1 MKVSWTPE
9 QQKVI
14 DLRNRN
20 ILVSA
25 AAGSGKTAVLVER
38 IVKMITDKDHPV
50 DIDHLLIVTFT
61 NAAAAEMRERIGNA
75 IEKALDEQPGDEH
88 LLRQLTL
95 IHNAQITT
103 IDSFCLYV
111 VRNHF
116 HEIDLE
122 PNFRIGDEGELK
134 LLREDVLNKVLEQN
148 YEEPSETFSD
158 FVEGYA
164 SGRTDAALNE
174 MILQLY
180 EFSRS
185 YPWPEKW
192 LDSFEGAYRIEGREE
207 LDHAGWLTPLTE
219 NIRFVLNDCRQL
231 LKQALDLTL
240 QDDGPDMYEKAIRS
254 DLEKYE
260 SLSKLTSFCELS
272 EALPNL
278 KYDRLASSRGF
289 DGDVEKLEL
298 VKSLREQAKDVVKK
312 LCRQYFFCSPEMM
325 IEQLTRTEPML
336 EEVLRLTRQFAE
348 EFAAAKRG
356 KNLVDFHDVE
366 HFALQILVDEETE
379 QAKKTAEEFRDTFE
393 EIMIDEYQDS
403 NEVQETLLRS
413 ISREERGRNNIFM
426 VGDVKQSI
434 YRFRLARPE
443 LFMQKYDSYSL
454 EESRA
459 QRIDLHRNFRS
470 REEVLTCTN
479 DIFYKIMERSL
490 GNVAY
495 DAKAALYPGASYPT
509 IGKKETAEEK
519 MEQNSSD
526 FTPEI
531 LLADSNDELLEDTE
545 LSDRKTLEAKIVA
558 EEIKHLMKTQPV
570 TDKATG
576 TLRAAHYSDI
586 VILLR
591 SLSGWADSL
600 VEVLN
605 ENGIPAHTVSS
616 TGYFS
621 TVEVQTV
628 LSMLRILDNP
638 RQDIPMAAVLRSPIA
653 GLTDEELA
661 VLRLEDGSVPFHE
674 AVLELAEGLLEED
687 AQGSDTVDSGT
698 EAELLNNGTE
708 ADHPTGKREHGEKQ
722 NPELEQNPIEIIAH
736 QKLLEFYKKYKQLR
750 QLVPDTPI
758 HELIGII
765 LRETGYGHYVAAMP
779 AGSRRTANLNMLLE
793 KAAAYEKTSYK
804 GLFHFVRY
812 IDELQKYDV
821 DFGEADTVGE
831 NEDVVRIMSIHKS
844 KGLEFPIVIVSGMGK
859 NFNKQDTRSR
869 LVLHP
874 ELGIGLDYMDGK
886 KRIKSPTIA
895 KKAIA
900 KQIDLENLGEELRVL
915 YVALTRAKE
924 KLILTGTLK
933 DAAEKLEDYRKRAE
947 LSGTMEKA
955 LPYLTREGAAGYLDW
970 VLPAV
975 LSYGEKYPIRIVEA
989 AELVLNEVK
998 NQIEQENGLKERR
1011 KAIDEAETALVEQ
1024 LEDRFQ
1030 QHYPYQTDILRKNK
1044 YSVSELKHR
1053 AMREKF
1059 EAEQE
1064 DTISA
1069 FLEEPVTPT
1078 IPLFIQREEAE
1089 KGSELSEVQ
1098 DTGKKSENIAAQK
1111 KDPETASRGALRGTA
1126 VHRVMEC
1133 YDFASEKSVHEQMET
1148 MEKAEK
1154 ITPDMRALVKEQI
1167 VADFV
1172 SSETGKRMALAQQA
1186 GMLYREKPF
1195 VMGFTEEELESYG
1208 FGAEDA
1214 GKTACCQDSVGMDGK
1229 ENKENHQEKHEE
1241 KHEEKHQTQDLT
1253 LIQGIIDVFWIE
1265 KDGIVLLD
1273 YKTDRVQRAKELVD
1287 RYETQLKLYADALER
1302 VFSARKLKVKEILIY
1317 SFSLEQLITL

>member
-1 MKVSWTPE
+1 MGVSWTTE
-9 QQKVI
+9 QQQVI

-38 IVKMITDKDHPV
+38 IVKIITDKNHPV

-134 LLREDVLNKVLEQN
+134 LLREDVLGRVLEQN
-148 YEEPSETFSD
+148 YEEPSEAFSD

-192 LDSFEGAYRIEGREE
+192 LDSFVGAYRIETREE
-207 LDHAGWLTPLTE
+207 LDRAEWLAPLTE
-219 NIRFVLNDCRQL
+219 NICFVLKDCEQL
-231 LKQALDLTL
+231 LKQALAITQ
-240 QDDGPDMYEKAIRS
+240 QDDGPDMYEKAVQS

-260 SLSKLTSFCELS
+260 GLAGLTSFCELS
-272 EALPNL
+272 EALSDI

-289 DGDVEKLEL
+289 EGDPDKLEL

-312 LCRQYFFCSPEMM
+312 LCKQYFFCSPEMM
-325 IEQLTRTEPML
+325 IEQLERTEPML
-336 EEVLRLTRQFAE
+336 EEVVRLTKQFAD
-348 EFAAAKRG
+348 EFAAAKRR

-379 QAKKTAEEFRDTFE
+379 KAKKTAEEFRDTFE

-413 ISREERGRNNIFM
+413 ISREERGENNIFM

-443 LFMQKYDSYSL
+443 LFMKKYYSYSL
-454 EESRA
+454 EESTT
-459 QRIDLHRNFRS
+459 QRIDLHKNFRS

-479 DIFYKIMERSL
+479 DIFYKIMARSL
-490 GNVAY
+490 GNVEY
-495 DAKAALYPGASYPT
+495 DAEAALYPGASYPVS
-509 IGKKETAEEK
+509 A
-519 MEQNSSD
+519 D
-526 FTPEI
+526 FIPEI

-545 LSDRKTLEAKIVA
+545 LTDKKTLEAKIVA

-570 TDKATG
+570 TDKAAG

-605 ENGIPAHTVSS
+605 ENGIPAHMVSS

-628 LSMLRILDNP
+628 LSMLRLLDNP
-638 RQDIPMAAVLRSPIA
+638 RQDIPMAAVLHSPMA

-674 AVLELAEGLLEED
+674 AVLELAEGLYEEGGQIEISNSEED
-687 AQGSDTVDSGT
+687 QKQGRNADEKT
-698 EAELLNNGTE
+698 EN
-708 ADHPTGKREHGEKQ
+708 H
-722 NPELEQNPIEIIAH
+722 IEITAH
-736 QKLLEFYKKYKQLR
+736 RKLLKFYKKYKQLR

-758 HELIGII
+758 HELIEII

-779 AGSRRTANLNMLLE
+779 AGNRRTANLNMLLE

-821 DFGEADTVGE
+821 DFGEADMVGE

-859 NFNKQDTRSR
+859 NFNKQDTRSKM
-869 LVLHP
+869 VLHP

-886 KRIKSPTIA
+886 LRIKSPTIA

-933 DAAEKLEDYRKRAE
+933 DAAEKLEFYRQQAE
-947 LSGTMEKA
+947 LSKVAEKP
-955 LPYLTREGAAGYLDW
+955 LPYLTREGASGYLDW
-970 VLPAV
+970 ILPAV
-975 LSYGEKYPIRIVEA
+975 LSYGDKYPVRIVEA
-989 AELVLNEVK
+989 AELVLDEV
-998 NQIEQENGLKERR
+998 EN
-1011 KAIDEAETALVEQ
+1011 Q
-1024 LEDRFQ
+1024 LEKNENLTERIGEIEAADTQLVGQLKQRFSQ
-1030 QHYPYQTDILRKNK
+1030 RYPYQTDILRKNK

-1064 DTISA
+1064 ETIPA

-1078 IPLFIQREEAE
+1078 IPLFIQREESVE
-1089 KGSELSEVQ
+1089 Q
-1098 DTGKKSENIAAQK
+1098 
-1111 KDPETASRGALRGTA
+1111 ETPNRGALRGTA

-1133 YDFASEKSVHEQMET
+1133 YDFASEKSVHEQMEA
-1148 MEKAEK
+1148 MEKEEK
-1154 ITPDMRALVKEQI
+1154 ITADMRALVREQT

-1172 SSETGKRMALAQQA
+1172 SSETGRRMALAQRGGA
-1186 GMLYREKPF
+1186 LYREKPF
-1195 VMGFTEEELESYG
+1195 VMGFTEEELENYG
-1208 FGAEDA
+1208 FG
-1214 GKTACCQDSVGMDGK
+1214 VGAQMI
-1229 ENKENHQEKHEE
+1229 ENEAQTENAQQEIVLENVSQENHMHEE
-1241 KHEEKHQTQDLT
+1241 DLT

-1265 KDGIVLLD
+1265 DDGITVLD
-1273 YKTDRVQRAKELVD
+1273 YKTDRVDTAQELID
-1287 RYETQLKLYADALER
+1287 RYATQLKLYADALER
-1302 VFSARKLKVKEILIY
+1302 VFAARKMRVKEILIY
-1317 SFSLEQLITL
+1317 SFRLEKLIPIE

>member
-1 MKVSWTPE
+1 MGVSWTTE
-9 QQKVI
+9 QQQVI

-38 IVKMITDKDHPV
+38 IVKIITDKNHPV

-75 IEKALDEQPGDEH
+75 IEKALDEQPGNEH

-134 LLREDVLNKVLEQN
+134 LLREDVLGRVLEQN
-148 YEEPSETFSD
+148 YEEPSEAFSD

-192 LDSFEGAYRIEGREE
+192 LDSFVGAYRIETREE
-207 LDHAGWLTPLTE
+207 LDRAEWLAPLTE
-219 NIRFVLNDCRQL
+219 NICFVLKDCEQL
-231 LKQALDLTL
+231 LKQALAITQ
-240 QDDGPDMYEKAIRS
+240 QDDGPDMYEKAVQS

-260 SLSKLTSFCELS
+260 GLSRLTSFCELS
-272 EALPNL
+272 GALSDI

-289 DGDVEKLEL
+289 EGDPDKLEL

-312 LCRQYFFCSPEMM
+312 LCKQYFFCSPEMM
-325 IEQLTRTEPML
+325 IEQLERTEPML
-336 EEVLRLTRQFAE
+336 EEVVRLTKQFAD
-348 EFAAAKRG
+348 EFAAAKRR

-379 QAKKTAEEFRDTFE
+379 KAKKTAEEFRDTFE

-413 ISREERGRNNIFM
+413 ISREERGENNIFM

-443 LFMQKYDSYSL
+443 LFMKKYDSYSL
-454 EESRA
+454 EESTT
-459 QRIDLHRNFRS
+459 QRIDLHKNFRS

-479 DIFYKIMERSL
+479 DIFYKIMARSL
-490 GNVAY
+490 GNVEY
-495 DAKAALYPGASYPT
+495 DAEAALYPGASYPAMPVQENPVGEKAAEDEKVS
-509 IGKKETAEEK
+509 GK
-519 MEQNSSD
+519 QING

-531 LLADSNDELLEDTE
+531 LLADSNDELLEDTDF
-545 LSDRKTLEAKIVA
+545 SDKKTLEAKMVA
-558 EEIKHLMKTQPV
+558 EKIRHLMKTQPV

-576 TLRAAHYSDI
+576 ELRMARYSDI

-605 ENGIPAHTVSS
+605 GNGIPAHTVSS

-628 LSMLRILDNP
+628 LSMLRLLDNP
-638 RQDIPMAAVLRSPIA
+638 RQDIPMAAVLRSPMA

-674 AVLELAEGLLEED
+674 AVLELAEGLYEED
-687 AQGSDTVDSGT
+687 GQKEIS
-698 EAELLNNGTE
+698 NPE
-708 ADHPTGKREHGEKQ
+708 ADQKQGKNADEK
-722 NPELEQNPIEIIAH
+722 PENHIESTVH
-736 QKLLEFYKKYKQLR
+736 RKLLKFYKKYRQLR

-758 HELIGII
+758 HELIEII
-765 LRETGYGHYVAAMP
+765 LCETGYGHYVAAMP
-779 AGSRRTANLNMLLE
+779 TGNRRTANLNMLLE

-821 DFGEADTVGE
+821 DFGEADMVGE

-859 NFNKQDTRSR
+859 NFNKQDTRSKM
-869 LVLHP
+869 VLHP

-933 DAAEKLEDYRKRAE
+933 DAPEKLEFFRQQAN
-947 LSGTMEKA
+947 LSKA
-955 LPYLTREGAAGYLDW
+955 ADRPLSYLTREGASGYLDW
-970 VLPAV
+970 ILPAV
-975 LSYGEKYPIRIVEA
+975 LSYGDKYPVRIVEA
-989 AELVLNEVK
+989 AELVLDEV
-998 NQIEQENGLKERR
+998 EN
-1011 KAIDEAETALVEQ
+1011 Q
-1024 LEDRFQ
+1024 LEQNENLTERIEEIEAADTQLVGQLKQRFSQ
-1030 QHYPYQTDILRKNK
+1030 RYPYQTDILRKNK

-1064 DTISA
+1064 ETIPA

-1078 IPLFIQREEAE
+1078 IPLFIQREESVE
-1089 KGSELSEVQ
+1089 Q
-1098 DTGKKSENIAAQK
+1098 
-1111 KDPETASRGALRGTA
+1111 ETANRGALRGTA

-1133 YDFASEKSVHEQMET
+1133 YDFTSEKSVQEQMDA
-1148 MEKAEK
+1148 MEKEEK
-1154 ITPDMRALVKEQI
+1154 ITADMRTLVKERI

-1172 SSETGKRMALAQQA
+1172 SSETGKRMALAQRMGA
-1186 GMLYREKPF
+1186 LYREKPF
-1195 VMGFTEEELESYG
+1195 VMGFTEEELENYG
-1208 FGAEDA
+1208 FGAGA
-1214 GKTACCQDSVGMDGK
+1214 QMI
-1229 ENKENHQEKHEE
+1229 ENEAQTENAQQEIMSENVSQENHMHEE
-1241 KHEEKHQTQDLT
+1241 DLT

-1265 KDGIVLLD
+1265 DDGITVLD
-1273 YKTDRVQRAKELVD
+1273 YKTDRVDTAQELID
-1287 RYETQLKLYADALER
+1287 RYATQLKLYADALER
-1302 VFSARKLKVKEILIY
+1302 VFATRKLKVKEILIY
-1317 SFSLEQLITL
+1317 SFRLEKLISIE

>member
-1 MKVSWTPE
+1 MRVSWTTE
-9 QQKVI
+9 QQQVI

-38 IVKMITDKDHPV
+38 IVKIITDKNHPV

-75 IEKALDEQPGDEH
+75 IEKALDEQPGNEH

-116 HEIDLE
+116 HEINLE

-134 LLREDVLNKVLEQN
+134 LLREDVLGRVLEQN
-148 YEEPSETFSD
+148 YEEPSEAFSD

-192 LDSFEGAYRIEGREE
+192 LDSFVGIYRIENREE
-207 LDHAGWLTPLTE
+207 LDRAEWLAPLTE
-219 NIRFVLNDCRQL
+219 NICFVLKDCEQL
-231 LKQALDLTL
+231 LRQALAVTQ
-240 QDDGPDMYEKAIRS
+240 QDDGPDMYEKAVRS

-272 EALPNL
+272 GALSDI

-289 DGDVEKLEL
+289 EGDPDKLEL

-325 IEQLTRTEPML
+325 IGQLERTEPML
-336 EEVLRLTRQFAE
+336 EEVVRLTKQFAD
-348 EFAAAKRG
+348 EFAAAKRR

-379 QAKKTAEEFRDTFE
+379 KAKKTAEEFRDTFE

-413 ISREERGRNNIFM
+413 ISREERGENNIFM

-443 LFMQKYDSYSL
+443 LFMKKYDSYSL
-454 EESRA
+454 EESTT
-459 QRIDLHRNFRS
+459 QRIDLHKNFRS

-479 DIFYKIMERSL
+479 DIFYKIMARSL
-490 GNVAY
+490 GNVEY
-495 DAKAALYPGASYPT
+495 DAEAALYPGASYPVS
-509 IGKKETAEEK
+509 A
-519 MEQNSSD
+519 D
-526 FTPEI
+526 FIPEI

-545 LSDRKTLEAKIVA
+545 LTDKKTLEAKIVA

-570 TDKATG
+570 TDKAAG

-628 LSMLRILDNP
+628 LSMLRLLDNP
-638 RQDIPMAAVLRSPIA
+638 RQDIPMAAVLRSPMA

-674 AVLELAEGLLEED
+674 AVLELAEGLYEEGGQIEISNSEED
-687 AQGSDTVDSGT
+687 QKQGRNADEKT
-698 EAELLNNGTE
+698 EN
-708 ADHPTGKREHGEKQ
+708 H
-722 NPELEQNPIEIIAH
+722 IETTAH
-736 QKLLEFYKKYKQLR
+736 RKLLKFYKKYRQLR

-758 HELIGII
+758 HELIEII

-779 AGSRRTANLNMLLE
+779 AGNRRTANLNMLLE

-821 DFGEADTVGE
+821 DFGEADMVGE

-859 NFNKQDTRSR
+859 NFNKQDTRSKM
-869 LVLHP
+869 VLHP

-886 KRIKSPTIA
+886 LRIKSPTIA

-933 DAAEKLEDYRKRAE
+933 DAAEKLEFYRQQAN
-947 LSGTMEKA
+947 LSKA
-955 LPYLTREGAAGYLDW
+955 ADRPLSYLTREGASGYLDW
-970 VLPAV
+970 ILPAV
-975 LSYGEKYPIRIVEA
+975 LSYGDKYPVRIVEA
-989 AELVLNEVK
+989 AELVLDEV
-998 NQIEQENGLKERR
+998 EN
-1011 KAIDEAETALVEQ
+1011 Q
-1024 LEDRFQ
+1024 LEQNEDLTERIEEIEAADTQLVGQLKQRFLQ
-1030 QHYPYQTDILRKNK
+1030 RYPYQVDVLRKNK

-1064 DTISA
+1064 ETVPA

-1078 IPLFIQREEAE
+1078 IPLFIQRQGSVEQEAQNKAQDAGQEAE
-1089 KGSELSEVQ
+1089 SKAEQ
-1098 DTGKKSENIAAQK
+1098 KIKSN
-1111 KDPETASRGALRGTA
+1111 TANRGALRGTA

-1133 YDFASEKSVHEQMET
+1133 YDFASEKSVQEQMEA
-1148 MEKAEK
+1148 MEKEEK
-1154 ITPDMRALVKEQI
+1154 ITADMRTLVKERI

-1172 SSETGKRMALAQQA
+1172 SSETGKRMALAQRMGA
-1186 GMLYREKPF
+1186 LYREKPF
-1195 VMGFTEEELESYG
+1195 VMGFTEEELENYG
-1208 FGAEDA
+1208 FGAGA
-1214 GKTACCQDSVGMDGK
+1214 QMI
-1229 ENKENHQEKHEE
+1229 ENEVQTENAQQEIVLENVSRENHMHEE
-1241 KHEEKHQTQDLT
+1241 DLT

-1265 KDGIVLLD
+1265 DDVIIVLD
-1273 YKTDRVQRAKELVD
+1273 YKTDRVDTAQELID
-1287 RYETQLKLYADALER
+1287 RYATQLKLYADALER
-1302 VFSARKLKVKEILIY
+1302 VFAARKMKVKEILIY
-1317 SFSLEQLITL
+1317 SFRLEKLISIE

>member
-1 MKVSWTPE
+1 MGVSWTTE
-9 QQKVI
+9 QQQVI

-38 IVKMITDKDHPV
+38 IVKIITDKNHPV

-75 IEKALDEQPGDEH
+75 IEKALDEQPGNEH

-134 LLREDVLNKVLEQN
+134 LLREDVLGRVLEQN
-148 YEEPSETFSD
+148 YEEPSEAFSD

-192 LDSFEGAYRIEGREE
+192 LDSFVGIYRIENREE
-207 LDHAGWLTPLTE
+207 LDRAEWLAPLTE
-219 NIRFVLNDCRQL
+219 NICFVLKDCEQL
-231 LKQALDLTL
+231 LKQALAITQ
-240 QDDGPDMYEKAIRS
+240 QDDGLDMYEKAVQS

-260 SLSKLTSFCELS
+260 GLSRLTSFCELS
-272 EALPNL
+272 GALSDI

-289 DGDVEKLEL
+289 EGDPDKLEL

-312 LCRQYFFCSPEMM
+312 LCKQYFFCSPEMM
-325 IEQLTRTEPML
+325 IEQLERTEPML
-336 EEVLRLTRQFAE
+336 EEVVRLTKQFAD
-348 EFAAAKRG
+348 EFAAAKRR

-379 QAKKTAEEFRDTFE
+379 KAKKTAEEFRDTFE

-413 ISREERGRNNIFM
+413 ISREERGENNIFM

-443 LFMQKYDSYSL
+443 LFMKKYDSYSL
-454 EESRA
+454 EESTT
-459 QRIDLHRNFRS
+459 QRIDLHKNFRS

-479 DIFYKIMERSL
+479 DIFYKIMVRSL
-490 GNVAY
+490 GNVEY
-495 DAKAALYPGASYPT
+495 DAEAALYPGASYPVS
-509 IGKKETAEEK
+509 A
-519 MEQNSSD
+519 D

-545 LSDRKTLEAKIVA
+545 LSDKKTLEAKIVA
-558 EEIKHLMKTQPV
+558 EEIRHLMKTQPV

-576 TLRAAHYSDI
+576 ELRAARYSDI

-605 ENGIPAHTVSS
+605 GNGIPAHTVSS

-628 LSMLRILDNP
+628 LSMLRLLDNP
-638 RQDIPMAAVLRSPIA
+638 RQDIPMAAVLRSPMA

-674 AVLELAEGLLEED
+674 AVLELAEGLYEED
-687 AQGSDTVDSGT
+687 GQKEISDS
-698 EAELLNNGTE
+698 E
-708 ADHPTGKREHGEKQ
+708 ADSEADQKQGRNADGKKEDD
-722 NPELEQNPIEIIAH
+722 IETTAH
-736 QKLLEFYKKYKQLR
+736 RKLLKFYKKYRQLR

-758 HELIGII
+758 HELIEII

-821 DFGEADTVGE
+821 DFGEADMVGE

-859 NFNKQDTRSR
+859 NFNKQDTRSKM
-869 LVLHP
+869 VLHP

-900 KQIDLENLGEELRVL
+900 KQIELENLGEELRVL

-933 DAAEKLEDYRKRAE
+933 DAPEKLEFFRQQAN
-947 LSGTMEKA
+947 LSKA
-955 LPYLTREGAAGYLDW
+955 ADRPLSYLTREGASGYLDW
-970 VLPAV
+970 ILPAV
-975 LSYGEKYPIRIVEA
+975 LSYGDKYPVRIVEA
-989 AELVLNEVK
+989 AELVLDEV
-998 NQIEQENGLKERR
+998 EN
-1011 KAIDEAETALVEQ
+1011 Q
-1024 LEDRFQ
+1024 LEQNEDLTERIEEIEAADTQLVGQLKQRFSQ
-1030 QHYPYQTDILRKNK
+1030 RYPYQVDVLRKNK

-1064 DTISA
+1064 ETIPA

-1078 IPLFIQREEAE
+1078 IPLFIQRQ
-1089 KGSELSEVQ
+1089 GSVEQ
-1098 DTGKKSENIAAQK
+1098 
-1111 KDPETASRGALRGTA
+1111 ETPNRGALRGTA

-1133 YDFASEKSVHEQMET
+1133 YDFASEKSVHEQMEA
-1148 MEKAEK
+1148 MEKEEK
-1154 ITPDMRALVKEQI
+1154 IIADMRALVKEQI

-1172 SSETGKRMALAQQA
+1172 SSETGRRMALAQRGGA
-1186 GMLYREKPF
+1186 LYREKPF
-1195 VMGFTEEELESYG
+1195 VMGFTEEELENYG
-1208 FGAEDA
+1208 FGVGSNTDSCENIYE
-1214 GKTACCQDSVGMDGK
+1214 KTDSD
-1229 ENKENHQEKHEE
+1229 QEKEEQQKVRHEE
-1241 KHEEKHQTQDLT
+1241 DLT

-1273 YKTDRVQRAKELVD
+1273 YKTDRVQQTKELID

-1302 VFSARKLKVKEILIY
+1302 VFAARKLKVKEILIY
-1317 SFSLEQLITL
+1317 SFFLEQLITL

>member
-1 MKVSWTPE
+1 MGVSWTTE
-9 QQKVI
+9 QQQVI

-38 IVKMITDKDHPV
+38 IVKIITDKNHPV

-75 IEKALDEQPGDEH
+75 IEKALDEQPGNEH

-134 LLREDVLNKVLEQN
+134 LLREDVLGRVLEQN
-148 YEEPSETFSD
+148 YEEPSEAFSD

-164 SGRTDAALNE
+164 SGRTDVALNE

-192 LDSFEGAYRIEGREE
+192 LDSFVGAYRIETREE
-207 LDHAGWLTPLTE
+207 LDRAEWLAPLTE
-219 NIRFVLNDCRQL
+219 NICFVLKDCEQL
-231 LKQALDLTL
+231 LKQALAITQ
-240 QDDGPDMYEKAIRS
+240 QDDGPDMYEKAVQS

-260 SLSKLTSFCELS
+260 GLSRLTSFCELS
-272 EALPNL
+272 GELSDI

-289 DGDVEKLEL
+289 EGDPDKLEL

-312 LCRQYFFCSPEMM
+312 LCKQYFFCSPEMM
-325 IEQLTRTEPML
+325 IEQLERTEPML
-336 EEVLRLTRQFAE
+336 EEVVRLTKQFAD
-348 EFAAAKRG
+348 EFAAAKRR

-379 QAKKTAEEFRDTFE
+379 KAKKTAEEFRDTFE

-413 ISREERGRNNIFM
+413 ISREERGENNIFM

-443 LFMQKYDSYSL
+443 LFMKKYDSYSL
-454 EESRA
+454 EESTT
-459 QRIDLHRNFRS
+459 QRIDLHKNFRS

-479 DIFYKIMERSL
+479 DIFYKIMARSL
-490 GNVAY
+490 GNVEY
-495 DAKAALYPGASYPT
+495 DAEAALYPGASYPAIEMKKT
-509 IGKKETAEEK
+509 AGKEETAEEQTK
-519 MEQNSSD
+519 QSIAD

-545 LSDRKTLEAKIVA
+545 FSDKKTLEAKIVA
-558 EEIKHLMKTQPV
+558 EEIRHLMKTQPV
-570 TDKATG
+570 TDKAAG
-576 TLRAAHYSDI
+576 ELRAARYSDI

-605 ENGIPAHTVSS
+605 GNGIPAHTVSS

-628 LSMLRILDNP
+628 LSMLRLLDNP
-638 RQDIPMAAVLRSPIA
+638 RQDIPMAAVLRSPMA

-674 AVLELAEGLLEED
+674 AVLELAEGLYEED
-687 AQGSDTVDSGT
+687 GQKEISDS
-698 EAELLNNGTE
+698 E
-708 ADHPTGKREHGEKQ
+708 ADSEADQKQGRNADGKKEDD
-722 NPELEQNPIEIIAH
+722 IETTAH
-736 QKLLEFYKKYKQLR
+736 RKLLKFYKKYKQLR

-758 HELIGII
+758 HELIEII

-779 AGSRRTANLNMLLE
+779 AGNRRTANLNMLLE

-821 DFGEADTVGE
+821 DFGEADMVGE

-859 NFNKQDTRSR
+859 NFNKQDTRSKM
-869 LVLHP
+869 VLHP

-886 KRIKSPTIA
+886 KRIKSSTIA

-900 KQIDLENLGEELRVL
+900 KQIELENLGEELRVL

-933 DAAEKLEDYRKRAE
+933 DAAEKLEFYRQQAN
-947 LSGTMEKA
+947 LSKA
-955 LPYLTREGAAGYLDW
+955 ADRPLSYLTREGASGYLDW
-970 VLPAV
+970 ILPAV
-975 LSYGEKYPIRIVEA
+975 LSYGDKYPVRIVEA
-989 AELVLNEVK
+989 AELVLDEV
-998 NQIEQENGLKERR
+998 EN
-1011 KAIDEAETALVEQ
+1011 Q
-1024 LEDRFQ
+1024 LEKNENLTERIGEIEAADTQLVGQLKQRFSQ
-1030 QHYPYQTDILRKNK
+1030 RYPYQVDVLRKNK

-1064 DTISA
+1064 ETIPA

-1078 IPLFIQREEAE
+1078 IPLFIQRQ
-1089 KGSELSEVQ
+1089 GSVEQ
-1098 DTGKKSENIAAQK
+1098 
-1111 KDPETASRGALRGTA
+1111 ETANRGALRGTA

-1133 YDFASEKSVHEQMET
+1133 YDFASEKSVQEQMEA
-1148 MEKAEK
+1148 MEKEEK
-1154 ITPDMRALVKEQI
+1154 ITADMRTLVKERI

-1172 SSETGKRMALAQQA
+1172 SSETGKRMALAQRMGA
-1186 GMLYREKPF
+1186 LYREKPF
-1195 VMGFTEEELESYG
+1195 VMGFTEEELENYG
-1208 FGAEDA
+1208 FGAGA
-1214 GKTACCQDSVGMDGK
+1214 QMI
-1229 ENKENHQEKHEE
+1229 ENEAQTENAQQEIMSENVSQENHMHEE
-1241 KHEEKHQTQDLT
+1241 DLT

-1265 KDGIVLLD
+1265 DDGITVLD
-1273 YKTDRVQRAKELVD
+1273 YKTDRVDTAQELID
-1287 RYETQLKLYADALER
+1287 RYATQLKLYADALER
-1302 VFSARKLKVKEILIY
+1302 VFATRKLKVKEILIY
-1317 SFSLEQLITL
+1317 SFRLEKLISIE

>member
-1 MKVSWTPE
+1 MGVSWTTE
-9 QQKVI
+9 QQQVI

-38 IVKMITDKDHPV
+38 IVKIITDKNHPV

-116 HEIDLE
+116 HEINLE

-134 LLREDVLNKVLEQN
+134 LLREDVLGRVLEQN
-148 YEEPSETFSD
+148 YEEPSEAFSD

-192 LDSFEGAYRIEGREE
+192 LDSFVGIYRIENREE
-207 LDHAGWLTPLTE
+207 LDRAEWLAPLTQ
-219 NIRFVLNDCRQL
+219 NIRFVLKDCEQL
-231 LKQALDLTL
+231 LKQALAVTQ
-240 QDDGPDMYEKAIRS
+240 QDDGPYMYEKAVRS

-260 SLSKLTSFCELS
+260 SLSKLTSFSELS
-272 EALPNL
+272 EALSDI

-289 DGDVEKLEL
+289 EGDPDKLEL

-312 LCRQYFFCSPEMM
+312 LCKQYFFCSPEMM
-325 IEQLTRTEPML
+325 IEQLERTEPML
-336 EEVLRLTRQFAE
+336 EEVVRLTKQFAD
-348 EFAAAKRG
+348 EFAAAKRR

-379 QAKKTAEEFRDTFE
+379 KAKKTAEEFRDTFE

-413 ISREERGRNNIFM
+413 ISREERGENNIFM

-443 LFMQKYDSYSL
+443 LFMKKYDSYSL
-454 EESRA
+454 EESTT
-459 QRIDLHRNFRS
+459 QRIDLHKNFRS
-470 REEVLTCTN
+470 RAEVLACTN
-479 DIFYKIMERSL
+479 DIFYKIMARSL
-490 GNVAY
+490 GNVEY
-495 DAKAALYPGASYPT
+495 DAEAALYPGASYPVS
-509 IGKKETAEEK
+509 A
-519 MEQNSSD
+519 D

-545 LSDRKTLEAKIVA
+545 LSDKKTLEAKIVA
-558 EEIKHLMKTQPV
+558 EEIRHLMKTQPV

-576 TLRAAHYSDI
+576 ELRAARYSDI

-605 ENGIPAHTVSS
+605 GNGIPAHTVSS

-628 LSMLRILDNP
+628 LSMLRLLDNP
-638 RQDIPMAAVLRSPIA
+638 RQDIPMAAVLRSPMA

-674 AVLELAEGLLEED
+674 AVLELAEGLYEED
-687 AQGSDTVDSGT
+687 GKT
-698 EAELLNNGTE
+698 E
-708 ADHPTGKREHGEKQ
+708 DD
-722 NPELEQNPIEIIAH
+722 IESTAH
-736 QKLLEFYKKYKQLR
+736 RKLLKFYKKYRQLR

-758 HELIGII
+758 HELIEII
-765 LRETGYGHYVAAMP
+765 LCETGYGHYVAAMP
-779 AGSRRTANLNMLLE
+779 AGNRRTANLNMLLE

-821 DFGEADTVGE
+821 DFGEADMVGE

-859 NFNKQDTRSR
+859 NFNKQDTRSKM
-869 LVLHP
+869 VLHP

-886 KRIKSPTIA
+886 LRIKSPTIA

-933 DAAEKLEDYRKRAE
+933 DAPEKLEFFRQQA
-947 LSGTMEKA
+947 A
-955 LPYLTREGAAGYLDW
+955 LYAHSSDTTAIPYLTRESAAGYLDW
-970 VLPAV
+970 ILPAV
-975 LSYGEKYPIRIVEA
+975 LSYGDKYPVRIVEA
-989 AELVLNEVK
+989 AELVLDEV
-998 NQIEQENGLKERR
+998 EN
-1011 KAIDEAETALVEQ
+1011 Q
-1024 LEDRFQ
+1024 LEQNENLTERIGEIEAADTQLVGQLKQRFSQ
-1030 QHYPYQTDILRKNK
+1030 RYPYQTDILRKNK

-1064 DTISA
+1064 ETIPA

-1078 IPLFIQREEAE
+1078 IPLFIQRQGIVEQEAQNKAQDAGQEAE
-1089 KGSELSEVQ
+1089 SKAE
-1098 DTGKKSENIAAQK
+1098 QK
-1111 KDPETASRGALRGTA
+1111 IESNTANRGALRGTA

-1133 YDFASEKSVHEQMET
+1133 YDFASEKSVQEQMEA
-1148 MEKAEK
+1148 MEKEEK
-1154 ITPDMRALVKEQI
+1154 ITADMRALVREQT

-1172 SSETGKRMALAQQA
+1172 SSKTGKRMALAQRMGA
-1186 GMLYREKPF
+1186 LYREKPF
-1195 VMGFTEEELESYG
+1195 VMGFTEEELENYG
-1208 FGAEDA
+1208 FGAGA
-1214 GKTACCQDSVGMDGK
+1214 QML
-1229 ENKENHQEKHEE
+1229 ENEVQTENAQQEILLENVSRENHMHEE
-1241 KHEEKHQTQDLT
+1241 DLT

-1265 KDGIVLLD
+1265 DDGITVLD
-1273 YKTDRVQRAKELVD
+1273 YKTDRVDTAQGLID
-1287 RYETQLKLYADALER
+1287 RYATQLKLYADALER
-1302 VFSARKLKVKEILIY
+1302 VFAARKLKVKEILIY

>member
-1 MKVSWTPE
+1 MGVSWTTE
-9 QQKVI
+9 QQQVI

-38 IVKMITDKDHPV
+38 IVKIITDKNHPV

-75 IEKALDEQPGDEH
+75 IEKALDEQPGNEH

-134 LLREDVLNKVLEQN
+134 LLREDVLGRVLEQN
-148 YEEPSETFSD
+148 YEEPSEAFSD

-192 LDSFEGAYRIEGREE
+192 LDSFVGIYRIENREE
-207 LDHAGWLTPLTE
+207 LDRAEWLAPLTE
-219 NIRFVLNDCRQL
+219 NICFVLKDCEQL
-231 LKQALDLTL
+231 LKQALAVTQ
-240 QDDGPDMYEKAIRS
+240 QDDGPDMYEKAVRS

-272 EALPNL
+272 VALSDI

-289 DGDVEKLEL
+289 EGDPDKLEL

-312 LCRQYFFCSPEMM
+312 LCKQYFFCSPEMM
-325 IEQLTRTEPML
+325 IEQLERTEPML
-336 EEVLRLTRQFAE
+336 EEVVRLTKQFAD
-348 EFAAAKRG
+348 EFAAAKRR

-379 QAKKTAEEFRDTFE
+379 KAKKTAEEFRDTFE

-413 ISREERGRNNIFM
+413 ISREERGENNIFM

-443 LFMQKYDSYSL
+443 LFMKKYDSYSL
-454 EESRA
+454 EESTT
-459 QRIDLHRNFRS
+459 QRIDLHKNFRS

-479 DIFYKIMERSL
+479 DIFYKIMARSL
-490 GNVAY
+490 GNVEY
-495 DAKAALYPGASYPT
+495 DAEAALYPGASYPVS
-509 IGKKETAEEK
+509 A
-519 MEQNSSD
+519 D
-526 FTPEI
+526 FIPEI

-545 LSDRKTLEAKIVA
+545 LTDKKTLEAKIVA

-570 TDKATG
+570 TDKAAG
-576 TLRAAHYSDI
+576 TLRAARYSDI

-628 LSMLRILDNP
+628 LSMLRLLDNP
-638 RQDIPMAAVLRSPIA
+638 RQDIPMAAVLRSPMA

-674 AVLELAEGLLEED
+674 AVLELAEGLYEED
-687 AQGSDTVDSGT
+687 GQKEISDS
-698 EAELLNNGTE
+698 E
-708 ADHPTGKREHGEKQ
+708 ADSEADQKQGRNADEKTE
-722 NPELEQNPIEIIAH
+722 NHIEITAH
-736 QKLLEFYKKYKQLR
+736 RKLLKFYKKYKQLR

-758 HELIGII
+758 HELIKII

-779 AGSRRTANLNMLLE
+779 AGNRRTANLNMLLE

-821 DFGEADTVGE
+821 DFGEADMVGE

-859 NFNKQDTRSR
+859 NFNKQDTRSKM
-869 LVLHP
+869 VLHP

-933 DAAEKLEDYRKRAE
+933 DAPEKLEFFRQQAN
-947 LSGTMEKA
+947 LSKA
-955 LPYLTREGAAGYLDW
+955 ADRPLSYLTREGASGYLDW
-970 VLPAV
+970 ILPAV
-975 LSYGEKYPIRIVEA
+975 LSYGDKYPVRIVEA
-989 AELVLNEVK
+989 AELVLDEV
-998 NQIEQENGLKERR
+998 EN
-1011 KAIDEAETALVEQ
+1011 Q
-1024 LEDRFQ
+1024 LEQNEDLTERIGEIKAADPQLVGQLKQRFSQ
-1030 QHYPYQTDILRKNK
+1030 RYPYQVDVLRKNK

-1064 DTISA
+1064 ETIPA

-1078 IPLFIQREEAE
+1078 IPLFIQREESVE
-1089 KGSELSEVQ
+1089 Q
-1098 DTGKKSENIAAQK
+1098 
-1111 KDPETASRGALRGTA
+1111 ETANRGALRGTA

-1133 YDFASEKSVHEQMET
+1133 YDFASEKSVQEQMEA
-1148 MEKAEK
+1148 MEKEEK
-1154 ITPDMRALVKEQI
+1154 ITADMRALVKEQT

-1172 SSETGKRMALAQQA
+1172 SSETGKRMALAQRGGA
-1186 GMLYREKPF
+1186 LYREKPF
-1195 VMGFTEEELESYG
+1195 VMGFTEEELENYG
-1208 FGAEDA
+1208 FGADSNTDSCENIYE
-1214 GKTACCQDSVGMDGK
+1214 KTDSD
-1229 ENKENHQEKHEE
+1229 QEKEEQKRIRHEE
-1241 KHEEKHQTQDLT
+1241 DLT

-1273 YKTDRVQRAKELVD
+1273 YKTDRVQQAKELID

-1302 VFSARKLKVKEILIY
+1302 VFGARKLKVKEILIY
-1317 SFSLEQLITL
+1317 SFSLEKLITL

>member
-1 MKVSWTPE
+1 MGVSWTTE
-9 QQKVI
+9 QQQVI

-38 IVKMITDKDHPV
+38 IVKIITDKNHPV

-75 IEKALDEQPGDEH
+75 IEKALDEQPGNEH

-134 LLREDVLNKVLEQN
+134 LLREDVLGRVLEQN
-148 YEEPSETFSD
+148 YEEPSEAFSD

-192 LDSFEGAYRIEGREE
+192 LDSFVGIYRIENREE
-207 LDHAGWLTPLTE
+207 LDRAEWLAPLTE
-219 NIRFVLNDCRQL
+219 NICFVLKDCEQL
-231 LKQALDLTL
+231 LKQALAITQ
-240 QDDGPDMYEKAIRS
+240 QDDGPDMYEKAVRS

-272 EALPNL
+272 EALSDI

-289 DGDVEKLEL
+289 EGDPDKLEL

-312 LCRQYFFCSPEMM
+312 LCKQYFFCSPEMM
-325 IEQLTRTEPML
+325 IEQLERTEPML
-336 EEVLRLTRQFAE
+336 EEVVRLTKQFAD
-348 EFAAAKRG
+348 EFAAAKRR

-379 QAKKTAEEFRDTFE
+379 KAKKTAEEFRDTFE

-413 ISREERGRNNIFM
+413 ISREERRENNIFM

-443 LFMQKYDSYSL
+443 LFMKKYDSYSL
-454 EESRA
+454 EESTT
-459 QRIDLHRNFRS
+459 QRIDLHKNFRS

-479 DIFYKIMERSL
+479 DIFYKIMARSL
-490 GNVAY
+490 GNVEY
-495 DAKAALYPGASYPT
+495 DAEAALYPGASYPVS
-509 IGKKETAEEK
+509 A
-519 MEQNSSD
+519 D
-526 FTPEI
+526 FIPEI

-545 LSDRKTLEAKIVA
+545 LTDKKTLEAKIVA

-570 TDKATG
+570 TDKAAG
-576 TLRAAHYSDI
+576 TLRAARYSDI

-628 LSMLRILDNP
+628 LSMLRLLDNP
-638 RQDIPMAAVLRSPIA
+638 RQDIPMAAVLRSPMA

-674 AVLELAEGLLEED
+674 AVLELAEGLYEED
-687 AQGSDTVDSGT
+687 GQKEISNSEEDQKQGR
-698 EAELLNNGTE
+698 N
-708 ADHPTGKREHGEKQ
+708 ADGKKEDD
-722 NPELEQNPIEIIAH
+722 IETTAH
-736 QKLLEFYKKYKQLR
+736 RKLLKFYKKYRQLR

-758 HELIGII
+758 HELIEII

-821 DFGEADTVGE
+821 DFGEADMVGE

-859 NFNKQDTRSR
+859 NFNKQDTRSKM
-869 LVLHP
+869 VLHP

-900 KQIDLENLGEELRVL
+900 KQIELENLGEELRVL

-933 DAAEKLEDYRKRAE
+933 DAPEKLEFFRQQA
-947 LSGTMEKA
+947 A
-955 LPYLTREGAAGYLDW
+955 LYAHSSDTTAIPYLTRESAAGYLDW
-970 VLPAV
+970 ILPAV
-975 LSYGEKYPIRIVEA
+975 LSYGDKYPVRIVEA
-989 AELVLNEVK
+989 AELVLDEV
-998 NQIEQENGLKERR
+998 EN
-1011 KAIDEAETALVEQ
+1011 Q
-1024 LEDRFQ
+1024 LEQNEDLTERIGEIEAADTQLVGQLKQRFSQ
-1030 QHYPYQTDILRKNK
+1030 RYPYQTDILRKNK

-1053 AMREKF
+1053 AMRERF

-1064 DTISA
+1064 ETVPA

-1078 IPLFIQREEAE
+1078 IPLFIQRQGSVEQEAQNKAQDAGQEAE
-1089 KGSELSEVQ
+1089 SKAE
-1098 DTGKKSENIAAQK
+1098 QK
-1111 KDPETASRGALRGTA
+1111 IESNTANRGALRGTA

-1133 YDFASEKSVHEQMET
+1133 YDFTSEKSVQEQMDA
-1148 MEKAEK
+1148 MEKEEK
-1154 ITPDMRALVKEQI
+1154 ITADMRALVKEQI

-1172 SSETGKRMALAQQA
+1172 SSETGRRMALAQCGGA
-1186 GMLYREKPF
+1186 LYREKPF
-1195 VMGFTEEELESYG
+1195 VMGFTEEEMERYG
-1208 FGAEDA
+1208 FGAGA
-1214 GKTACCQDSVGMDGK
+1214 QMI
-1229 ENKENHQEKHEE
+1229 ENEAQTENAQQEIMSENVSQENHMHEE
-1241 KHEEKHQTQDLT
+1241 DLT

-1265 KDGIVLLD
+1265 DDGITVLD
-1273 YKTDRVQRAKELVD
+1273 YKTDRVDTVQELID
-1287 RYETQLKLYADALER
+1287 RYATQLKLYADALER
-1302 VFSARKLKVKEILIY
+1302 VFATRKLKVKEILIY
-1317 SFSLEQLITL
+1317 SFRLEKLISIE

>member
-1 MKVSWTPE
+1 
-9 QQKVI
+9 
-14 DLRNRN
+14 
-20 ILVSA
+20 
-25 AAGSGKTAVLVER
+25 
-38 IVKMITDKDHPV
+38 
-50 DIDHLLIVTFT
+50 
-61 NAAAAEMRERIGNA
+61 MRERIGNA
-75 IEKALDEQPGDEH
+75 IEKALDEQPGNEH

-134 LLREDVLNKVLEQN
+134 LLREDVLGRVLEQN
-148 YEEPSETFSD
+148 YEEPSEAFSD

-192 LDSFEGAYRIEGREE
+192 LDSFVGAYRIETREE
-207 LDHAGWLTPLTE
+207 LDRAEWLAPLTE
-219 NIRFVLNDCRQL
+219 NICFVLKDCEQL
-231 LKQALDLTL
+231 LKQALAITQ
-240 QDDGPDMYEKAIRS
+240 QDDGPDMYEKAVQS

-260 SLSKLTSFCELS
+260 GLSRLTSFCELS
-272 EALPNL
+272 GALSDI

-289 DGDVEKLEL
+289 EGDPDKLEL

-312 LCRQYFFCSPEMM
+312 LCKQYFFCSPEMM
-325 IEQLTRTEPML
+325 IEQLERTEPML
-336 EEVLRLTRQFAE
+336 EEVVRLTKQFAD
-348 EFAAAKRG
+348 EFAAAKRR

-379 QAKKTAEEFRDTFE
+379 KAKKTAEEFRDTFE

-413 ISREERGRNNIFM
+413 ISREERGENNIFM

-443 LFMQKYDSYSL
+443 LFMKKYDSYSL
-454 EESRA
+454 EESTT
-459 QRIDLHRNFRS
+459 QRIDLHKNFRS

-479 DIFYKIMERSL
+479 DIFYKIMARSL
-490 GNVAY
+490 GNVEY
-495 DAKAALYPGASYPT
+495 DAEAALYPGASYPAMPVQENPVGEKAAEDEKVS
-509 IGKKETAEEK
+509 GK
-519 MEQNSSD
+519 QING

-545 LSDRKTLEAKIVA
+545 LSDKKTLEAKIVA
-558 EEIKHLMKTQPV
+558 EEIRHLMKTQPV

-576 TLRAAHYSDI
+576 ELRAARYSDI

-605 ENGIPAHTVSS
+605 GNGIPAHTVSS

-628 LSMLRILDNP
+628 LSMLRLLDNP
-638 RQDIPMAAVLRSPIA
+638 RQDIPMAAVLRSPMA

-674 AVLELAEGLLEED
+674 AVLELAEGLYEED
-687 AQGSDTVDSGT
+687 GQKEISDS
-698 EAELLNNGTE
+698 E
-708 ADHPTGKREHGEKQ
+708 ADSEADQKQGRNADGKKEDD
-722 NPELEQNPIEIIAH
+722 IETTAH
-736 QKLLEFYKKYKQLR
+736 RKLLKFYKKYRQLR

-758 HELIGII
+758 HELIEII

-821 DFGEADTVGE
+821 DFGEADMVGE

-859 NFNKQDTRSR
+859 NFNKQDTRSKM
-869 LVLHP
+869 VLHP

-933 DAAEKLEDYRKRAE
+933 DAAEKLEFYRQQAN
-947 LSGTMEKA
+947 LSKA
-955 LPYLTREGAAGYLDW
+955 ADRPLSYLTREGASGYLDW
-970 VLPAV
+970 ILPAV
-975 LSYGEKYPIRIVEA
+975 LSYGDKYPVRIVEA
-989 AELVLNEVK
+989 AELVLDEV
-998 NQIEQENGLKERR
+998 EN
-1011 KAIDEAETALVEQ
+1011 Q
-1024 LEDRFQ
+1024 LEQNENLTERIVEIEAADTQLVGQLKQRFSQ
-1030 QHYPYQTDILRKNK
+1030 RYPYQTDILRKNK

-1064 DTISA
+1064 ETIPA

-1078 IPLFIQREEAE
+1078 IPLFIQRQGIVGQEAQNKAQDAGQEAE
-1089 KGSELSEVQ
+1089 SKAE
-1098 DTGKKSENIAAQK
+1098 QK
-1111 KDPETASRGALRGTA
+1111 IESNTANRGALRGTA

-1133 YDFASEKSVHEQMET
+1133 YDFTSEKSVHEQMEA
-1148 MEKAEK
+1148 MEKEEK
-1154 ITPDMRALVKEQI
+1154 ITADMRALVREQT

-1172 SSETGKRMALAQQA
+1172 SSETGKRMALAQRGGA
-1186 GMLYREKPF
+1186 LYREKPF
-1195 VMGFTEEELESYG
+1195 VMGFTEEELERYG
-1208 FGAEDA
+1208 FGAGA
-1214 GKTACCQDSVGMDGK
+1214 QMI
-1229 ENKENHQEKHEE
+1229 ENEAQTENAQQEIMSENVSQENHMHEE
-1241 KHEEKHQTQDLT
+1241 DLT

-1265 KDGIVLLD
+1265 DDGITVLD
-1273 YKTDRVQRAKELVD
+1273 YKTDRVDTAQELID
-1287 RYETQLKLYADALER
+1287 RYATQLKLYADALER
-1302 VFSARKLKVKEILIY
+1302 VFATRKLKVKEILIY
-1317 SFSLEQLITL
+1317 SFRLEKLISIE

>member
-1 MKVSWTPE
+1 MGVSWTTE
-9 QQKVI
+9 QQQVI

-38 IVKMITDKDHPV
+38 IVKIITDKNHPV

-75 IEKALDEQPGDEH
+75 IEKALDEQPGNEH

-134 LLREDVLNKVLEQN
+134 LLREDVLGRVLEQN
-148 YEEPSETFSD
+148 YEEPSEAFSD

-192 LDSFEGAYRIEGREE
+192 LDSFVGAYRIETREE
-207 LDHAGWLTPLTE
+207 LDRAEWLAPLTE
-219 NIRFVLNDCRQL
+219 NICFVLKDCEQL
-231 LKQALDLTL
+231 LKQALAITQ
-240 QDDGPDMYEKAIRS
+240 QDDGPDMYEKAVQS

-260 SLSKLTSFCELS
+260 GLSRLTSFCELS
-272 EALPNL
+272 GALSDI

-289 DGDVEKLEL
+289 EGNPDKLEL

-312 LCRQYFFCSPEMM
+312 LCKQYFFCSPEMM
-325 IEQLTRTEPML
+325 IEQLERTEPML
-336 EEVLRLTRQFAE
+336 EEVVRLTKQFAD
-348 EFAAAKRG
+348 EFAAAKRR

-379 QAKKTAEEFRDTFE
+379 KAKKTAEEFRDTFE

-413 ISREERGRNNIFM
+413 ISREERGENNIFM

-443 LFMQKYDSYSL
+443 LFMKKYDSYSL
-454 EESRA
+454 EESTT
-459 QRIDLHRNFRS
+459 QRIDLHKNFRS

-479 DIFYKIMERSL
+479 DIFYKIMARSL
-490 GNVAY
+490 GNVEY
-495 DAKAALYPGASYPT
+495 DAEAALYPGASYPVS
-509 IGKKETAEEK
+509 A
-519 MEQNSSD
+519 D
-526 FTPEI
+526 FIPEI

-545 LSDRKTLEAKIVA
+545 LTDKKTLEAKIVA
-558 EEIKHLMKTQPV
+558 EEIKHLMKTQQV
-570 TDKATG
+570 TDKAAG

-605 ENGIPAHTVSS
+605 GNGIPAHTVSS

-628 LSMLRILDNP
+628 LSMLRLLDNP
-638 RQDIPMAAVLRSPIA
+638 RQDIPMAAVLRSPMA

-674 AVLELAEGLLEED
+674 AVLELAEGLYEED
-687 AQGSDTVDSGT
+687 GQKEISDS
-698 EAELLNNGTE
+698 E
-708 ADHPTGKREHGEKQ
+708 ADRKQGRNADEKTE
-722 NPELEQNPIEIIAH
+722 NHIEITAH
-736 QKLLEFYKKYKQLR
+736 RKLLKFYKKYKQLR

-758 HELIGII
+758 HELIEII

-779 AGSRRTANLNMLLE
+779 AGNRRTANLNMLLE

-821 DFGEADTVGE
+821 DFGEADMVGE

-859 NFNKQDTRSR
+859 NFNKQDTRSKM
-869 LVLHP
+869 VLHP

-933 DAAEKLEDYRKRAE
+933 DAPEKLEFFRQQAN
-947 LSGTMEKA
+947 LSKA
-955 LPYLTREGAAGYLDW
+955 ADRPLSYLTREGASGYLDW
-970 VLPAV
+970 ILPAV
-975 LSYGEKYPIRIVEA
+975 LSYGDKYPVRIVEA
-989 AELVLNEVK
+989 AELVLDEV
-998 NQIEQENGLKERR
+998 EN
-1011 KAIDEAETALVEQ
+1011 Q
-1024 LEDRFQ
+1024 LEQNEDLTERIEEIEAADTQLVGQLKQRFSQ
-1030 QHYPYQTDILRKNK
+1030 RYPYQTDILRKNK

-1064 DTISA
+1064 ETIPA

-1078 IPLFIQREEAE
+1078 IPLFIQREESVE
-1089 KGSELSEVQ
+1089 Q
-1098 DTGKKSENIAAQK
+1098 
-1111 KDPETASRGALRGTA
+1111 ETANRGALRGTA

-1133 YDFASEKSVHEQMET
+1133 YDFTSEKSVQEQMDA
-1148 MEKAEK
+1148 MEKEEK
-1154 ITPDMRALVKEQI
+1154 ITADMRTLVKERI

-1172 SSETGKRMALAQQA
+1172 SSETGKRMALAQRMGA
-1186 GMLYREKPF
+1186 LYREKPF
-1195 VMGFTEEELESYG
+1195 VMGFTEEELENYG
-1208 FGAEDA
+1208 FGAGA
-1214 GKTACCQDSVGMDGK
+1214 QMI
-1229 ENKENHQEKHEE
+1229 ENEVQTENAQQEIVLENVSRENHMHEE
-1241 KHEEKHQTQDLT
+1241 DLT

-1265 KDGIVLLD
+1265 DDGITVLD
-1273 YKTDRVQRAKELVD
+1273 YKTDRVDTAQELID
-1287 RYETQLKLYADALER
+1287 RYATQLKLYADALER
-1302 VFSARKLKVKEILIY
+1302 VFATRKLKVKEILIY
-1317 SFSLEQLITL
+1317 SFRLEKLISIE

>member
-1 MKVSWTPE
+1 MGVSWTTE
-9 QQKVI
+9 QQQVI

-38 IVKMITDKDHPV
+38 IVKIITDKNHPV

-75 IEKALDEQPGDEH
+75 IEKALDEQPGNEH

-134 LLREDVLNKVLEQN
+134 LLREDVLGRVLEQN
-148 YEEPSETFSD
+148 YEEPSEAFSD

-192 LDSFEGAYRIEGREE
+192 LDSFVGIYRIENREE
-207 LDHAGWLTPLTE
+207 LDRAEWLAPLTE
-219 NIRFVLNDCRQL
+219 NICFVLKDCEQL
-231 LKQALDLTL
+231 LKQALAITQ
-240 QDDGPDMYEKAIRS
+240 QDDGPDMYEKAVQS

-260 SLSKLTSFCELS
+260 GLSRLTSFCELS
-272 EALPNL
+272 GALSDI

-289 DGDVEKLEL
+289 EGDPDKLEL

-312 LCRQYFFCSPEMM
+312 LCKQYFFCSPEMM
-325 IEQLTRTEPML
+325 IEQLERTEPML
-336 EEVLRLTRQFAE
+336 EEVVRLTKQFAD
-348 EFAAAKRG
+348 EFAAAKRR

-379 QAKKTAEEFRDTFE
+379 KAKKTAEEFRDTFE

-413 ISREERGRNNIFM
+413 ISREERGENNIFM

-443 LFMQKYDSYSL
+443 LFMKKYDSYSL
-454 EESRA
+454 EESTT
-459 QRIDLHRNFRS
+459 QRIDLHKNFRS

-479 DIFYKIMERSL
+479 DIFYKIMVRSL
-490 GNVAY
+490 GNVEY
-495 DAKAALYPGASYPT
+495 DAEAALYPGASYPVS
-509 IGKKETAEEK
+509 A
-519 MEQNSSD
+519 D

-545 LSDRKTLEAKIVA
+545 LSDKKTLEAKIVA
-558 EEIKHLMKTQPV
+558 EEIRHLMKTQPV
-570 TDKATG
+570 TNKATG
-576 TLRAAHYSDI
+576 ELRAARYSDI

-605 ENGIPAHTVSS
+605 GNGIPAHTVSS

-628 LSMLRILDNP
+628 LSMLRLLDNP
-638 RQDIPMAAVLRSPIA
+638 RQDIPMAAVLRSPMA

-674 AVLELAEGLLEED
+674 AVLELAEGLYEED
-687 AQGSDTVDSGT
+687 GQKEISDS
-698 EAELLNNGTE
+698 E
-708 ADHPTGKREHGEKQ
+708 ADRKQGRNADEKTE
-722 NPELEQNPIEIIAH
+722 NHIEITAH
-736 QKLLEFYKKYKQLR
+736 RKLLKFYKKCKQLR

-758 HELIGII
+758 HELIEII

-779 AGSRRTANLNMLLE
+779 AGNRRTANLNMLLE

-821 DFGEADTVGE
+821 DFGEADMVGE

-859 NFNKQDTRSR
+859 NFNKQDTRSKM
-869 LVLHP
+869 VLHP

-933 DAAEKLEDYRKRAE
+933 DAPEKLEFFRQQAN
-947 LSGTMEKA
+947 LSKA
-955 LPYLTREGAAGYLDW
+955 ADRPLSYLTREGASGYLDW
-970 VLPAV
+970 ILPAV
-975 LSYGEKYPIRIVEA
+975 LSYGDKYPVRIVEA
-989 AELVLNEVK
+989 AELVLDEV
-998 NQIEQENGLKERR
+998 EN
-1011 KAIDEAETALVEQ
+1011 Q
-1024 LEDRFQ
+1024 LEQNEDLTERIEEIEAADTQLVGQLKQRFSQ
-1030 QHYPYQTDILRKNK
+1030 RYPYQTDILRKNK

-1064 DTISA
+1064 ETIPA

-1078 IPLFIQREEAE
+1078 IPLFIQREESVE
-1089 KGSELSEVQ
+1089 Q
-1098 DTGKKSENIAAQK
+1098 
-1111 KDPETASRGALRGTA
+1111 ETANRGALRGTA

-1133 YDFASEKSVHEQMET
+1133 YDFASEKSVHEQMEA
-1148 MEKAEK
+1148 MEKEEK
-1154 ITPDMRALVKEQI
+1154 ITADMRALVREQT

-1172 SSETGKRMALAQQA
+1172 SSETGKRMALAQRGGA
-1186 GMLYREKPF
+1186 LYREKPF
-1195 VMGFTEEELESYG
+1195 VMGFTEEELERYG
-1208 FGAEDA
+1208 FGAGA
-1214 GKTACCQDSVGMDGK
+1214 QMI
-1229 ENKENHQEKHEE
+1229 ENEAQTENAQQEIMSENVSQENHMHEE
-1241 KHEEKHQTQDLT
+1241 DLT

-1265 KDGIVLLD
+1265 DDGITVLD
-1273 YKTDRVQRAKELVD
+1273 YKTDRVDTAQELID
-1287 RYETQLKLYADALER
+1287 RYATQLKLYADALER
-1302 VFSARKLKVKEILIY
+1302 VFATRKLKVKEILIY
-1317 SFSLEQLITL
+1317 SFRLVKLISIE

>member
-1 MKVSWTPE
+1 MGVSWTTE
-9 QQKVI
+9 QQQVI

-38 IVKMITDKDHPV
+38 IVKIITDKNHPV

-134 LLREDVLNKVLEQN
+134 LLREDVLGRVLEQN
-148 YEEPSETFSD
+148 YEEPSEAFSD

-192 LDSFEGAYRIEGREE
+192 LDSFVGAYRIETREE
-207 LDHAGWLTPLTE
+207 LDRAEWLAPLTE
-219 NIRFVLNDCRQL
+219 NICFVLKDCEQL
-231 LKQALDLTL
+231 LKQALAITQ
-240 QDDGPDMYEKAIRS
+240 QDDGPDMYEKAVQS

-260 SLSKLTSFCELS
+260 GLSRLTSFCELS
-272 EALPNL
+272 EALSDI

-289 DGDVEKLEL
+289 EGDPDKLEL

-312 LCRQYFFCSPEMM
+312 LCKQYFFCSPEMM
-325 IEQLTRTEPML
+325 IEQLERTEPML
-336 EEVLRLTRQFAE
+336 EEVVRLTKQFAD
-348 EFAAAKRG
+348 EFAAAKRR

-379 QAKKTAEEFRDTFE
+379 KAKKTAEEFRDTFE

-413 ISREERGRNNIFM
+413 ISREERGENNIFM

-443 LFMQKYDSYSL
+443 LFMKKYDSYSL
-454 EESRA
+454 EESTT
-459 QRIDLHRNFRS
+459 QRIDLHKNFRS

-479 DIFYKIMERSL
+479 DIFYKIMARSL
-490 GNVAY
+490 GNVEY
-495 DAKAALYPGASYPT
+495 DAEAALYPGASYPVS
-509 IGKKETAEEK
+509 A
-519 MEQNSSD
+519 D
-526 FTPEI
+526 FIPEI

-545 LSDRKTLEAKIVA
+545 LTDKKTLEAKIVA

-570 TDKATG
+570 TDKAAG

-628 LSMLRILDNP
+628 LSMLRLLDNP
-638 RQDIPMAAVLRSPIA
+638 RQDIPMAAVLRSPMA

-674 AVLELAEGLLEED
+674 AVLELAEGLYEE
-687 AQGSDTVDSGT
+687 GGKKEISDS
-698 EAELLNNGTE
+698 E
-708 ADHPTGKREHGEKQ
+708 ADSEADQKQGRNADGKKENH
-722 NPELEQNPIEIIAH
+722 IEITAH
-736 QKLLEFYKKYKQLR
+736 RKLLEFYKKYKQLR

-758 HELIGII
+758 HELIEII

-779 AGSRRTANLNMLLE
+779 AGNRRTANLNMLLE

-821 DFGEADTVGE
+821 DFGETDMVGE

-859 NFNKQDTRSR
+859 NFNKQDTRSKM
-869 LVLHP
+869 VLHP

-886 KRIKSPTIA
+886 LRIKSPTIA

-933 DAAEKLEDYRKRAE
+933 DAAEKLEVYRQQAN
-947 LSGTMEKA
+947 LSKA
-955 LPYLTREGAAGYLDW
+955 ADRPLSYLTREGASGYLDW
-970 VLPAV
+970 ILPAV
-975 LSYGEKYPIRIVEA
+975 LSYGDKYPVRIVEA
-989 AELVLNEVK
+989 AELVLNEV
-998 NQIEQENGLKERR
+998 EN
-1011 KAIDEAETALVEQ
+1011 Q
-1024 LEDRFQ
+1024 LEQNENLTERIGEIEAADTQLVGQLKQRFSQ
-1030 QHYPYQTDILRKNK
+1030 RYPYQTDILRKNK

-1053 AMREKF
+1053 AMRERF
-1059 EAEQE
+1059 EAELE
-1064 DTISA
+1064 ETIPA

-1078 IPLFIQREEAE
+1078 IPLFIQREESVE
-1089 KGSELSEVQ
+1089 Q
-1098 DTGKKSENIAAQK
+1098 
-1111 KDPETASRGALRGTA
+1111 ETPNRGALRGTA

-1133 YDFASEKSVHEQMET
+1133 YDFASEKSVQEQMEA
-1148 MEKAEK
+1148 MEKEEK
-1154 ITPDMRALVKEQI
+1154 ITADMRALVKEQI

-1172 SSETGKRMALAQQA
+1172 SSETGKRMALAQRGGA
-1186 GMLYREKPF
+1186 LYREKPF
-1195 VMGFTEEELESYG
+1195 VMGFTEEELENYG
-1208 FGAEDA
+1208 FGVGSNTDSCENIYE
-1214 GKTACCQDSVGMDGK
+1214 KTDSD
-1229 ENKENHQEKHEE
+1229 QEKEEQKKVRHEE
-1241 KHEEKHQTQDLT
+1241 DLT

-1273 YKTDRVQRAKELVD
+1273 YKTDRVQQAKGLID

-1302 VFSARKLKVKEILIY
+1302 VFAARKLKVKEILIY

>member
-1 MKVSWTPE
+1 MGVSWTTE
-9 QQKVI
+9 QQQVI

-38 IVKMITDKDHPV
+38 IVKIITDKNHPV

-75 IEKALDEQPGDEH
+75 IEKALDEQPGNEH

-134 LLREDVLNKVLEQN
+134 LLREDVLGRVLEQN
-148 YEEPSETFSD
+148 YEEPSEAFSD

-164 SGRTDAALNE
+164 SGRTDVALNE

-192 LDSFEGAYRIEGREE
+192 LDSFVGIYRIENREE
-207 LDHAGWLTPLTE
+207 LDRAEWLAPLTQ
-219 NIRFVLNDCRQL
+219 NIRFVLKDCEQL
-231 LKQALDLTL
+231 LKQALAVTQ
-240 QDDGPDMYEKAIRS
+240 QDDGPDMYEKAVRS

-272 EALPNL
+272 VALSDI

-289 DGDVEKLEL
+289 EGDPDKLEL

-312 LCRQYFFCSPEMM
+312 LCKQYFFCSPEMM
-325 IEQLTRTEPML
+325 IEQLERTEPML
-336 EEVLRLTRQFAE
+336 EEVVRLTKQFAD
-348 EFAAAKRG
+348 EFAAAKRR

-379 QAKKTAEEFRDTFE
+379 KVKKTAEEFRDTFE

-413 ISREERGRNNIFM
+413 ISREERGENNIFM

-443 LFMQKYDSYSL
+443 LFMKKYDSYSL
-454 EESRA
+454 EESTT
-459 QRIDLHRNFRS
+459 QRIDLHKNFRS

-479 DIFYKIMERSL
+479 DIFYKIMARSL
-490 GNVAY
+490 GNVEY
-495 DAKAALYPGASYPT
+495 DAEAALYPGASYPAIEMKKT
-509 IGKKETAEEK
+509 AGKEETAEEQTK
-519 MEQNSSD
+519 QSIAD

-545 LSDRKTLEAKIVA
+545 FSDKKTLEAKIVA
-558 EEIKHLMKTQPV
+558 EEIRHLMKTQPV

-576 TLRAAHYSDI
+576 ELRAARYSDI

-605 ENGIPAHTVSS
+605 GNGIPAHTVSS

-628 LSMLRILDNP
+628 LSMLRLLDNP
-638 RQDIPMAAVLRSPIA
+638 RQDIPMAAVLRSPMA

-674 AVLELAEGLLEED
+674 AVLELAEGLYEED
-687 AQGSDTVDSGT
+687 GQKEISDS
-698 EAELLNNGTE
+698 E
-708 ADHPTGKREHGEKQ
+708 ADSEADQKQGRNADEKTE
-722 NPELEQNPIEIIAH
+722 NHIEITAH
-736 QKLLEFYKKYKQLR
+736 RKLLKFYKKYKQLR

-758 HELIGII
+758 HELIEII

-779 AGSRRTANLNMLLE
+779 AGNRRTANLNMLLE

-821 DFGEADTVGE
+821 DFGEADMVGE

-859 NFNKQDTRSR
+859 NFNKQDTRSKM
-869 LVLHP
+869 VLHP

-933 DAAEKLEDYRKRAE
+933 DAPEKLEFFRQQAN
-947 LSGTMEKA
+947 LSKA
-955 LPYLTREGAAGYLDW
+955 ADRPLSYLTREGASGYLDW
-970 VLPAV
+970 ILPAV
-975 LSYGEKYPIRIVEA
+975 LSYGDKYPVRIVEA
-989 AELVLNEVK
+989 AELVLDEV
-998 NQIEQENGLKERR
+998 EN
-1011 KAIDEAETALVEQ
+1011 Q
-1024 LEDRFQ
+1024 LEQNEDLTERIEEIEAADTQLVGQLKQRFSQ
-1030 QHYPYQTDILRKNK
+1030 RYPYQTDILRKNK

-1064 DTISA
+1064 ETIPA

-1078 IPLFIQREEAE
+1078 IPLFIQREESVE
-1089 KGSELSEVQ
+1089 Q
-1098 DTGKKSENIAAQK
+1098 
-1111 KDPETASRGALRGTA
+1111 ETANRGALRGTA

-1133 YDFASEKSVHEQMET
+1133 YDFASEKSVHEQMEA
-1148 MEKAEK
+1148 MEKEEK
-1154 ITPDMRALVKEQI
+1154 ITADMRALVREQT

-1172 SSETGKRMALAQQA
+1172 SSETGKRMALAQRGGA
-1186 GMLYREKPF
+1186 LYREKPF
-1195 VMGFTEEELESYG
+1195 VMGFTEEELERYG
-1208 FGAEDA
+1208 FGAGA
-1214 GKTACCQDSVGMDGK
+1214 QMI
-1229 ENKENHQEKHEE
+1229 ENEAQTENAQQEIMSENVSQENHMHEE
-1241 KHEEKHQTQDLT
+1241 DLT

-1265 KDGIVLLD
+1265 DDGITVLD
-1273 YKTDRVQRAKELVD
+1273 YKTDRVDTAQELID
-1287 RYETQLKLYADALER
+1287 RYATQLKLYADALER
-1302 VFSARKLKVKEILIY
+1302 VFATRKLKVKEILIY
-1317 SFSLEQLITL
+1317 SFRLEKLISIE

>member
-1 MKVSWTPE
+1 MGVSWTTE
-9 QQKVI
+9 QQQVI

-38 IVKMITDKDHPV
+38 IVKIITDKNHPV

-75 IEKALDEQPGDEH
+75 IEKALDEQPGNEH

-116 HEIDLE
+116 HEINLE

-134 LLREDVLNKVLEQN
+134 LLREDVLGRVLEQN
-148 YEEPSETFSD
+148 YEEPSEAFSD

-192 LDSFEGAYRIEGREE
+192 LDSFVGIYRIENREE
-207 LDHAGWLTPLTE
+207 LDRAEWLAPLTQ
-219 NIRFVLNDCRQL
+219 NIRFVLKDCEQL
-231 LKQALDLTL
+231 LKQALAITQ
-240 QDDGPDMYEKAIRS
+240 QDDGPDMYEKAVQS

-260 SLSKLTSFCELS
+260 GLSRLTSFCELS
-272 EALPNL
+272 GALSDI

-289 DGDVEKLEL
+289 EGDPDKLEL

-312 LCRQYFFCSPEMM
+312 LCKQYFFCSPEMM
-325 IEQLTRTEPML
+325 IEQLERTEPML
-336 EEVLRLTRQFAE
+336 EEVVRLTKQFAD
-348 EFAAAKRG
+348 EFAAAKRR

-379 QAKKTAEEFRDTFE
+379 KAKKTAEEFRDTFE

-413 ISREERGRNNIFM
+413 ISREERGENNIFM

-443 LFMQKYDSYSL
+443 LFMKKYDSYSL
-454 EESRA
+454 EESTT
-459 QRIDLHRNFRS
+459 QRIDLHKNFRS

-479 DIFYKIMERSL
+479 DIFYKIMARSL
-490 GNVAY
+490 GNVEY
-495 DAKAALYPGASYPT
+495 DAEAALYPGASYPVS
-509 IGKKETAEEK
+509 A
-519 MEQNSSD
+519 D
-526 FTPEI
+526 FIPEI

-545 LSDRKTLEAKIVA
+545 LTDKKTLEAKIVA

-570 TDKATG
+570 TDKAAG
-576 TLRAAHYSDI
+576 TLRAARYSDI

-628 LSMLRILDNP
+628 LSMLRLLDNP
-638 RQDIPMAAVLRSPIA
+638 RQDIPMAAVLRSPMA

-674 AVLELAEGLLEED
+674 AVLELAEGLYEEGGQIEISNSEED
-687 AQGSDTVDSGT
+687 QKQGRNADEKT
-698 EAELLNNGTE
+698 EN
-708 ADHPTGKREHGEKQ
+708 H
-722 NPELEQNPIEIIAH
+722 IEITAH
-736 QKLLEFYKKYKQLR
+736 WKLLKFYKKYKQLR

-758 HELIGII
+758 HELIEII

-779 AGSRRTANLNMLLE
+779 AGNRRTANLNMLLE

-821 DFGEADTVGE
+821 DFGEADMVGE

-859 NFNKQDTRSR
+859 NFNKQDTRSKM
-869 LVLHP
+869 VLHP

-900 KQIDLENLGEELRVL
+900 KQIELENLGEELRVL

-933 DAAEKLEDYRKRAE
+933 DAAEKLEFYRQQAN
-947 LSGTMEKA
+947 LSKA
-955 LPYLTREGAAGYLDW
+955 ADRPLSYLTREGASGYLDW
-970 VLPAV
+970 ILPAV
-975 LSYGEKYPIRIVEA
+975 LSYGDKYPVRIVEA
-989 AELVLNEVK
+989 AELVLDEV
-998 NQIEQENGLKERR
+998 EN
-1011 KAIDEAETALVEQ
+1011 Q
-1024 LEDRFQ
+1024 LEQNENLTERIGEIKAADPQLVGQLKQRFSQ
-1030 QHYPYQTDILRKNK
+1030 RYPYQTDILRKNK

-1064 DTISA
+1064 ETIPA

-1078 IPLFIQREEAE
+1078 IPLFIQREESVE
-1089 KGSELSEVQ
+1089 Q
-1098 DTGKKSENIAAQK
+1098 
-1111 KDPETASRGALRGTA
+1111 ETANRGALRGTA

-1133 YDFASEKSVHEQMET
+1133 YDFASEKSVQEQMEA
-1148 MEKAEK
+1148 MEKEEK
-1154 ITPDMRALVKEQI
+1154 ITADMRALVKEQI

-1172 SSETGKRMALAQQA
+1172 SSETGRRMALAQCGGA
-1186 GMLYREKPF
+1186 LYREKPF
-1195 VMGFTEEELESYG
+1195 VMGFTEEELENYG
-1208 FGAEDA
+1208 FGVGSNTDSCENIYE
-1214 GKTACCQDSVGMDGK
+1214 KTDSD
-1229 ENKENHQEKHEE
+1229 QEKEEQKKVRHEE
-1241 KHEEKHQTQDLT
+1241 DLT

-1273 YKTDRVQRAKELVD
+1273 YKTDRVQQAKELID
-1287 RYETQLKLYADALER
+1287 RYATQLKLYADALER
-1302 VFSARKLKVKEILIY
+1302 VFAARKLKVKEILIY
-1317 SFSLEQLITL
+1317 SFFLEQLITL

>member
-1 MKVSWTPE
+1 MGVSWTTE
-9 QQKVI
+9 QQQVI

-38 IVKMITDKDHPV
+38 IVKIITDKNHPV

-75 IEKALDEQPGDEH
+75 IEKALDEQPGNEH

-134 LLREDVLNKVLEQN
+134 LLREDVLGRVLEQN
-148 YEEPSETFSD
+148 YEEPSEAFSD

-192 LDSFEGAYRIEGREE
+192 LDSFVGIYRIENREE
-207 LDHAGWLTPLTE
+207 LDRAEWLAPLTQ
-219 NIRFVLNDCRQL
+219 NIRFVLKDCEQL
-231 LKQALDLTL
+231 LKQALAVTQ
-240 QDDGPDMYEKAIRS
+240 QDDGPDMYEKAVRS

-272 EALPNL
+272 VALSDI

-289 DGDVEKLEL
+289 EGDPDKLEL

-312 LCRQYFFCSPEMM
+312 LCKQYFFCSPEMM
-325 IEQLTRTEPML
+325 IEQLERTEPML
-336 EEVLRLTRQFAE
+336 EEIVRLTKQFAD
-348 EFAAAKRG
+348 EFAAAKRR

-379 QAKKTAEEFRDTFE
+379 KAKKTAEEFRDTFE

-403 NEVQETLLRS
+403 NEVQETLLCS
-413 ISREERGRNNIFM
+413 ISREERGENNIFM

-443 LFMQKYDSYSL
+443 LFMKKYDSYSL
-454 EESRA
+454 EESTT
-459 QRIDLHRNFRS
+459 QRIDLHKNFRS

-479 DIFYKIMERSL
+479 DIFYKIMARSL
-490 GNVAY
+490 GNVEY
-495 DAKAALYPGASYPT
+495 DAEAALYPGASYPVS
-509 IGKKETAEEK
+509 A
-519 MEQNSSD
+519 D
-526 FTPEI
+526 FIPEI

-545 LSDRKTLEAKIVA
+545 LSDKKTLEAKIVA
-558 EEIKHLMKTQPV
+558 EEIRHLMKTQPV

-576 TLRAAHYSDI
+576 ELRAARYSDI

-605 ENGIPAHTVSS
+605 GNGIPAHTVSS

-628 LSMLRILDNP
+628 LSMLRLLDNP
-638 RQDIPMAAVLRSPIA
+638 RQDIPMAAVLRSPMA

-674 AVLELAEGLLEED
+674 AVLELAEGLYEED
-687 AQGSDTVDSGT
+687 GQKEISDS
-698 EAELLNNGTE
+698 E
-708 ADHPTGKREHGEKQ
+708 ADSEADQKQGRNADGKKEDD
-722 NPELEQNPIEIIAH
+722 IETTAH
-736 QKLLEFYKKYKQLR
+736 RKLLKFYKKYRQLR

-758 HELIGII
+758 HELIEII

-821 DFGEADTVGE
+821 DFGEADMVGE

-859 NFNKQDTRSR
+859 NFNKQDTRSKM
-869 LVLHP
+869 VLHP

-900 KQIDLENLGEELRVL
+900 KQIELENLGEELRVL

-933 DAAEKLEDYRKRAE
+933 DAAEKLEFFRQQAN
-947 LSGTMEKA
+947 LSKA
-955 LPYLTREGAAGYLDW
+955 ADRPLSYLTREGASGYLDW
-970 VLPAV
+970 ILPAV
-975 LSYGEKYPIRIVEA
+975 LSYGDKYPVRIVEA
-989 AELVLNEVK
+989 AELVLDEV
-998 NQIEQENGLKERR
+998 EN
-1011 KAIDEAETALVEQ
+1011 Q
-1024 LEDRFQ
+1024 LEQNEDLTERIEEIEAADTQLVGQLKQRFSQ
-1030 QHYPYQTDILRKNK
+1030 RYPYQVDVLRKNK

-1053 AMREKF
+1053 AMRERF

-1064 DTISA
+1064 ETVPA

-1078 IPLFIQREEAE
+1078 IPLFIQREESVE
-1089 KGSELSEVQ
+1089 Q
-1098 DTGKKSENIAAQK
+1098 
-1111 KDPETASRGALRGTA
+1111 ETANRGALRGTA

-1133 YDFASEKSVHEQMET
+1133 YDFASEKSVQEQMEA
-1148 MEKAEK
+1148 MEKEEK
-1154 ITPDMRALVKEQI
+1154 ITADMRALVKEQI

-1172 SSETGKRMALAQQA
+1172 SSETGRRMALAQCGGA
-1186 GMLYREKPF
+1186 LYREKPF
-1195 VMGFTEEELESYG
+1195 VMGFTEEELENYG
-1208 FGAEDA
+1208 FGVGSNTDSCENIYE
-1214 GKTACCQDSVGMDGK
+1214 KTDSD
-1229 ENKENHQEKHEE
+1229 QEKEEQKKVRHEE
-1241 KHEEKHQTQDLT
+1241 DLT

-1273 YKTDRVQRAKELVD
+1273 YKTDRVQQAKELID
-1287 RYETQLKLYADALER
+1287 RYATQLKLYADALER
-1302 VFSARKLKVKEILIY
+1302 VFAARKLKVKEILIY
-1317 SFSLEQLITL
+1317 SFFLEQLITL

>member
-1 MKVSWTPE
+1 MGVSWTTE
-9 QQKVI
+9 QQQVI

-38 IVKMITDKDHPV
+38 IVKIITDKNHPV

-75 IEKALDEQPGDEH
+75 IEKALDEQPGNEH

-134 LLREDVLNKVLEQN
+134 LLREDVLGRVLEQN
-148 YEEPSETFSD
+148 YEEPSEAFSD

-192 LDSFEGAYRIEGREE
+192 LDSFVGAYRIETREE
-207 LDHAGWLTPLTE
+207 LDRAEWLAPLTE
-219 NIRFVLNDCRQL
+219 NICFVLKDCEQL
-231 LKQALDLTL
+231 LKQALAITQ
-240 QDDGPDMYEKAIRS
+240 QDDGPDMYEKAVQS

-260 SLSKLTSFCELS
+260 GLSRLTSFCELS
-272 EALPNL
+272 GALSDI

-289 DGDVEKLEL
+289 EGDPDKLEL

-325 IEQLTRTEPML
+325 IEQLERTEPML
-336 EEVLRLTRQFAE
+336 EEVVRLTKQFAD
-348 EFAAAKRG
+348 EFAAAKRR

-379 QAKKTAEEFRDTFE
+379 KAKKTAEEFRDTFE

-413 ISREERGRNNIFM
+413 ISREERGENNIFM

-443 LFMQKYDSYSL
+443 LFMKKYDSYSL
-454 EESRA
+454 EESTT
-459 QRIDLHRNFRS
+459 QRIDLHKNFRS

-479 DIFYKIMERSL
+479 DIFYKIMARSL
-490 GNVAY
+490 GNVEY
-495 DAKAALYPGASYPT
+495 DAEAALYLGASYPVS
-509 IGKKETAEEK
+509 A
-519 MEQNSSD
+519 D
-526 FTPEI
+526 FIPEI

-545 LSDRKTLEAKIVA
+545 LSDKKTLEAKIVA
-558 EEIKHLMKTQPV
+558 EEIRHLMKTQPV

-576 TLRAAHYSDI
+576 ELRAARYSDI

-628 LSMLRILDNP
+628 LSMLRLLDNP
-638 RQDIPMAAVLRSPIA
+638 RQDIPMAAVLRSPMA

-674 AVLELAEGLLEED
+674 AVLELAEGLYEED
-687 AQGSDTVDSGT
+687 GQKEISDS
-698 EAELLNNGTE
+698 E
-708 ADHPTGKREHGEKQ
+708 ADRKQGRNADEKTE
-722 NPELEQNPIEIIAH
+722 NHIEITAH
-736 QKLLEFYKKYKQLR
+736 RKLLKFYKKYKQLR

-758 HELIGII
+758 HELIEII

-779 AGSRRTANLNMLLE
+779 AGNRRTANLNMLLE

-821 DFGEADTVGE
+821 DFGEADMVGE

-859 NFNKQDTRSR
+859 NFNKQDTRSKM
-869 LVLHP
+869 VLHP

-924 KLILTGTLK
+924 KLILIGTLK
-933 DAAEKLEDYRKRAE
+933 DAPEKLEFYRQQAN
-947 LSGTMEKA
+947 LSKA
-955 LPYLTREGAAGYLDW
+955 ADRPLSYLTREGASGYLDW
-970 VLPAV
+970 ILPAV
-975 LSYGEKYPIRIVEA
+975 LSYGDKYPVRIVEA
-989 AELVLNEVK
+989 AELVLDEV
-998 NQIEQENGLKERR
+998 EN
-1011 KAIDEAETALVEQ
+1011 Q
-1024 LEDRFQ
+1024 LEQNEDLTERIKEIEAADTQLVGQLKQRFSQ
-1030 QHYPYQTDILRKNK
+1030 RYPYQVDVLRKNK

-1064 DTISA
+1064 ETIPA

-1078 IPLFIQREEAE
+1078 IPLFIQRQ
-1089 KGSELSEVQ
+1089 GSVEQ
-1098 DTGKKSENIAAQK
+1098 
-1111 KDPETASRGALRGTA
+1111 ETPNRGALRGTA

-1133 YDFASEKSVHEQMET
+1133 YDFASEKSVHEQMEA
-1148 MEKAEK
+1148 MEKEEK
-1154 ITPDMRALVKEQI
+1154 IIADMRALVKEQI

-1172 SSETGKRMALAQQA
+1172 SSETGRRMALAQRGGA
-1186 GMLYREKPF
+1186 LYREKPF
-1195 VMGFTEEELESYG
+1195 VMGFTEEELENYG
-1208 FGAEDA
+1208 FGVGSNTDSCENIYE
-1214 GKTACCQDSVGMDGK
+1214 KTDSD
-1229 ENKENHQEKHEE
+1229 QEKEEQQKVRHEE
-1241 KHEEKHQTQDLT
+1241 DLT

-1273 YKTDRVQRAKELVD
+1273 YKTDRVQQAKELID

-1302 VFSARKLKVKEILIY
+1302 VFAARKLKVKEILIY
-1317 SFSLEQLITL
+1317 SFFLEQLITL

>member
-1 MKVSWTPE
+1 MGVSWTTE
-9 QQKVI
+9 QQQVI

-38 IVKMITDKDHPV
+38 IVKIITDKNHPV

-116 HEIDLE
+116 HEINLE

-134 LLREDVLNKVLEQN
+134 LLREDVLGRVLEQN
-148 YEEPSETFSD
+148 YEEPSEAFSD

-192 LDSFEGAYRIEGREE
+192 LDSFVGAYRIETREE
-207 LDHAGWLTPLTE
+207 LDRAEWLAPLTE
-219 NIRFVLNDCRQL
+219 NICFVLKDCEQL
-231 LKQALDLTL
+231 LKQALAVTQ
-240 QDDGPDMYEKAIRS
+240 QDDGPDMYEKAVQS

-260 SLSKLTSFCELS
+260 GLAGLTSFCELS
-272 EALPNL
+272 EALSDI

-289 DGDVEKLEL
+289 EGNPDKLEL

-312 LCRQYFFCSPEMM
+312 LCKQYFFCSPEMM
-325 IEQLTRTEPML
+325 IEQLERTEPML
-336 EEVLRLTRQFAE
+336 EEVVRLTKQFAD
-348 EFAAAKRG
+348 EFAAAKRR

-379 QAKKTAEEFRDTFE
+379 KAKKTAEEFRDTFE

-413 ISREERGRNNIFM
+413 ISREERGENNIFM

-443 LFMQKYDSYSL
+443 LFMKKYDSYSL
-454 EESRA
+454 EESTT
-459 QRIDLHRNFRS
+459 QRIDLHKNFRS

-479 DIFYKIMERSL
+479 DIFYKIMARSL
-490 GNVAY
+490 GNVEY
-495 DAKAALYPGASYPT
+495 DAEAALYPGASYPVS
-509 IGKKETAEEK
+509 E
-519 MEQNSSD
+519 D
-526 FTPEI
+526 FIPEI

-545 LSDRKTLEAKIVA
+545 LTDKKTLEAKIVA

-570 TDKATG
+570 TDKAAG

-628 LSMLRILDNP
+628 LSMLRLLDNP
-638 RQDIPMAAVLRSPIA
+638 RQDIPMAAVLRSPMA

-674 AVLELAEGLLEED
+674 AVLELAEGLYEEGG
-687 AQGSDTVDSGT
+687 QKEISDS
-698 EAELLNNGTE
+698 E
-708 ADHPTGKREHGEKQ
+708 ADSEADQKQGRNADEKTE
-722 NPELEQNPIEIIAH
+722 NHIEITAH
-736 QKLLEFYKKYKQLR
+736 RKLLKFYKKYKQLR

-758 HELIGII
+758 HELIEII

-779 AGSRRTANLNMLLE
+779 AGNRRTANLNMLLE

-821 DFGEADTVGE
+821 DFGEADMVGE

-859 NFNKQDTRSR
+859 NFNKQDTRSKM
-869 LVLHP
+869 VLHP

-886 KRIKSPTIA
+886 LRIKSPTIA

-933 DAAEKLEDYRKRAE
+933 DAAEKLEFYRQQAE
-947 LSGTMEKA
+947 LSKAAEKP
-955 LPYLTREGAAGYLDW
+955 LPYLTREGASGYLDW
-970 VLPAV
+970 ILPAV
-975 LSYGEKYPIRIVEA
+975 LSYGDKYPVRIVEA
-989 AELVLNEVK
+989 AELVLNEV
-998 NQIEQENGLKERR
+998 EN
-1011 KAIDEAETALVEQ
+1011 Q
-1024 LEDRFQ
+1024 LEQNENLTERIEEIEAADTQLVGQLKQRFSQ
-1030 QHYPYQTDILRKNK
+1030 RYPYQTDILRKNK

-1053 AMREKF
+1053 AMRERF

-1064 DTISA
+1064 ETVPA

-1078 IPLFIQREEAE
+1078 IPLFIQREESVE
-1089 KGSELSEVQ
+1089 Q
-1098 DTGKKSENIAAQK
+1098 
-1111 KDPETASRGALRGTA
+1111 ETANRGALRGTA

-1133 YDFASEKSVHEQMET
+1133 YDFASEKSIHEQMEA
-1148 MEKAEK
+1148 MEKEEK
-1154 ITPDMRALVKEQI
+1154 ITADMRALVREQT

-1186 GMLYREKPF
+1186 GALYREKPF
-1195 VMGFTEEELESYG
+1195 VMGFTEEELENYG
-1208 FGAEDA
+1208 FGVGSNTDSCENIYE
-1214 GKTACCQDSVGMDGK
+1214 KTDSD
-1229 ENKENHQEKHEE
+1229 QEKEEQKKVRHEE
-1241 KHEEKHQTQDLT
+1241 DLT

-1273 YKTDRVQRAKELVD
+1273 YKTDRVQQAKELID

-1302 VFSARKLKVKEILIY
+1302 VFAARKLKVKEILIY

>member
-1 MKVSWTPE
+1 MGVSWTTE
-9 QQKVI
+9 QQQVI

-38 IVKMITDKDHPV
+38 IVKIITDKNHPV

-75 IEKALDEQPGDEH
+75 IEKALDEQPGNEH

-134 LLREDVLNKVLEQN
+134 LLREDVLGRVLEQN
-148 YEEPSETFSD
+148 YEEPSEAFSD

-192 LDSFEGAYRIEGREE
+192 LDSFVGIYRIENREE
-207 LDHAGWLTPLTE
+207 LDRAEWLAPLTQ
-219 NIRFVLNDCRQL
+219 NIRFVLKDCEQL
-231 LKQALDLTL
+231 LKQALAITQ
-240 QDDGPDMYEKAIRS
+240 QDDGPDMYEKAVQS

-260 SLSKLTSFCELS
+260 GLSRLTSFCELS
-272 EALPNL
+272 GALSDI

-289 DGDVEKLEL
+289 EGDPDKLEL

-325 IEQLTRTEPML
+325 IEQLERTEPML
-336 EEVLRLTRQFAE
+336 EEVVRLTKQFAD
-348 EFAAAKRG
+348 EFAAAKRR

-379 QAKKTAEEFRDTFE
+379 KAKKTAEEFRDTFE

-413 ISREERGRNNIFM
+413 ISREERGENNIFM

-443 LFMQKYDSYSL
+443 LFMKKYDSYSL
-454 EESRA
+454 EESTT
-459 QRIDLHRNFRS
+459 QRIDLHKNFRS

-479 DIFYKIMERSL
+479 DIFYKIMARSL
-490 GNVAY
+490 GNVEY
-495 DAKAALYPGASYPT
+495 DAEAALYPGASYPVS
-509 IGKKETAEEK
+509 A
-519 MEQNSSD
+519 D
-526 FTPEI
+526 FIPEI

-545 LSDRKTLEAKIVA
+545 LTDKKTLEAKIVA

-570 TDKATG
+570 TDKEAG
-576 TLRAAHYSDI
+576 TLRAARYSDI

-628 LSMLRILDNP
+628 LSMLRLLDNP
-638 RQDIPMAAVLRSPIA
+638 RQDIPMAAVLRSPMA

-674 AVLELAEGLLEED
+674 AVLELAEGLYEED
-687 AQGSDTVDSGT
+687 GQKEISDS
-698 EAELLNNGTE
+698 E
-708 ADHPTGKREHGEKQ
+708 ADSEADQKQGRNADGKKEDD
-722 NPELEQNPIEIIAH
+722 IETTAH
-736 QKLLEFYKKYKQLR
+736 RKLLKFYKKYRQLR

-758 HELIGII
+758 HELIEII

-779 AGSRRTANLNMLLE
+779 AGNRRTANLNMLLE

-821 DFGEADTVGE
+821 DFGEADMVGE

-859 NFNKQDTRSR
+859 NFNKQDTRSKM
-869 LVLHP
+869 VLHP

-900 KQIDLENLGEELRVL
+900 KQIELENLGEELRVL

-933 DAAEKLEDYRKRAE
+933 DAAEKLEFYRQQAN
-947 LSGTMEKA
+947 LSKA
-955 LPYLTREGAAGYLDW
+955 ADRPLSYLTREGASGYLDW
-970 VLPAV
+970 ILPAV
-975 LSYGEKYPIRIVEA
+975 LSYGDKYPVRIVEA
-989 AELVLNEVK
+989 AELVLDEV
-998 NQIEQENGLKERR
+998 EN
-1011 KAIDEAETALVEQ
+1011 Q
-1024 LEDRFQ
+1024 LEQNEDLTERIGEIKAADPQLVGQLKQRFSQ
-1030 QHYPYQTDILRKNK
+1030 RYPYQVDVLRKNK

-1064 DTISA
+1064 ETIPA

-1078 IPLFIQREEAE
+1078 IPLFIQREESVE
-1089 KGSELSEVQ
+1089 Q
-1098 DTGKKSENIAAQK
+1098 
-1111 KDPETASRGALRGTA
+1111 ETPNRGALRGTA

-1133 YDFASEKSVHEQMET
+1133 YDFASEKSVHEQMEA
-1148 MEKAEK
+1148 MEKEEK
-1154 ITPDMRALVKEQI
+1154 ITADMRALVKEQT

-1172 SSETGKRMALAQQA
+1172 SSETGKRMALAQRMGA
-1186 GMLYREKPF
+1186 LYREKPF
-1195 VMGFTEEELESYG
+1195 VMGFTEEELENYG
-1208 FGAEDA
+1208 FGADSNTDSCENIYE
-1214 GKTACCQDSVGMDGK
+1214 KTDSD
-1229 ENKENHQEKHEE
+1229 QEKEEQKRIRHEE
-1241 KHEEKHQTQDLT
+1241 DLT

-1273 YKTDRVQRAKELVD
+1273 YKTDRVQQAKELID
-1287 RYETQLKLYADALER
+1287 RYETQLKLYADVLER
-1302 VFSARKLKVKEILIY
+1302 VFGARKLKVKEILIY
-1317 SFSLEQLITL
+1317 SFSLEKLITL

>member
-1 MKVSWTPE
+1 MGVSWTTE
-9 QQKVI
+9 QQQVI

-38 IVKMITDKDHPV
+38 IVKIITDKNHPV

-134 LLREDVLNKVLEQN
+134 LLREDVLGKVLEQN
-148 YEEPSETFSD
+148 YEEPSEAFSN

-192 LDSFEGAYRIEGREE
+192 LDSFVGIYRIENREE
-207 LDHAGWLTPLTE
+207 LDRAEWLAPLTQ
-219 NIRFVLNDCRQL
+219 NIRFVLKDCEQL
-231 LKQALDLTL
+231 LKQALAVTQ
-240 QDDGPDMYEKAIRS
+240 QDDGPDMYEKAVRS

-272 EALPNL
+272 GALSDI

-289 DGDVEKLEL
+289 EGDPDKLEL

-312 LCRQYFFCSPEMM
+312 LCKQYFFCSPEMM
-325 IEQLTRTEPML
+325 IEQLERTEPML
-336 EEVLRLTRQFAE
+336 EEVVRLTKQFAD
-348 EFAAAKRG
+348 EFAAAKRR

-379 QAKKTAEEFRDTFE
+379 KAKKTAEEFRDTFE

-413 ISREERGRNNIFM
+413 ISREERGENNIFM

-443 LFMQKYDSYSL
+443 LFMKKYDSYSL
-454 EESRA
+454 EESTT
-459 QRIDLHRNFRS
+459 QRIDLHKNFRS

-479 DIFYKIMERSL
+479 DIFYKIMARSL
-490 GNVAY
+490 GNVEY
-495 DAKAALYPGASYPT
+495 DAEAALYPGASYPAMPVQENPVGEKAAEDEKVS
-509 IGKKETAEEK
+509 GK
-519 MEQNSSD
+519 QING

-545 LSDRKTLEAKIVA
+545 LSDKKTLEAKIVA
-558 EEIKHLMKTQPV
+558 EEIRHLMKTQPV

-576 TLRAAHYSDI
+576 ELRAARYSDI

-605 ENGIPAHTVSS
+605 GNGIPAHTVSS

-628 LSMLRILDNP
+628 LSMLRLLDNP
-638 RQDIPMAAVLRSPIA
+638 RQDIPMAAVLRSPMA

-674 AVLELAEGLLEED
+674 AVLELAEGLYEED
-687 AQGSDTVDSGT
+687 GQKEISDS
-698 EAELLNNGTE
+698 E
-708 ADHPTGKREHGEKQ
+708 ADSEADQKQGRNADGKKEDD
-722 NPELEQNPIEIIAH
+722 IETTAH
-736 QKLLEFYKKYKQLR
+736 RKLLKFYKKYRQLR

-758 HELIGII
+758 HELIEII

-821 DFGEADTVGE
+821 DFGEADMVGE

-859 NFNKQDTRSR
+859 NFNKQDTRSKM
-869 LVLHP
+869 VLHP

-900 KQIDLENLGEELRVL
+900 KQIELENLGEELRVL

-933 DAAEKLEDYRKRAE
+933 DAAEKLEFYRQQAN
-947 LSGTMEKA
+947 LSKA
-955 LPYLTREGAAGYLDW
+955 ADRPLSYLTREGASGYLDW
-970 VLPAV
+970 ILPAV
-975 LSYGEKYPIRIVEA
+975 LSYGDKYPVRIVEA
-989 AELVLNEVK
+989 AELVLDEV
-998 NQIEQENGLKERR
+998 EN
-1011 KAIDEAETALVEQ
+1011 Q
-1024 LEDRFQ
+1024 LEQNENLTERIGEIKAADPQLVGQLKQRFSQ
-1030 QHYPYQTDILRKNK
+1030 RYPYQTDILRKNK

-1064 DTISA
+1064 ETIPA

-1078 IPLFIQREEAE
+1078 IPLFIQRQGSVEQEAQNKAQDAGQEAE
-1089 KGSELSEVQ
+1089 SKAEQ
-1098 DTGKKSENIAAQK
+1098 KIKSN
-1111 KDPETASRGALRGTA
+1111 TANRGALRGTA

-1133 YDFASEKSVHEQMET
+1133 YDFASEKSVYEQMEA
-1148 MEKAEK
+1148 MEKEEK
-1154 ITPDMRALVKEQI
+1154 ITADMRALVKEQI

-1172 SSETGKRMALAQQA
+1172 SSETGKRMALAQRMGA
-1186 GMLYREKPF
+1186 LYREKPF
-1195 VMGFTEEELESYG
+1195 VMGFTEEELENYG
-1208 FGAEDA
+1208 FGAGA
-1214 GKTACCQDSVGMDGK
+1214 QMI
-1229 ENKENHQEKHEE
+1229 ENEVQTENAQQEIVLENVSRENHMHEE
-1241 KHEEKHQTQDLT
+1241 DLT

-1265 KDGIVLLD
+1265 DDGITVLD
-1273 YKTDRVQRAKELVD
+1273 YKTDRVDTAQELID
-1287 RYETQLKLYADALER
+1287 RYATQLKLYADALER
-1302 VFSARKLKVKEILIY
+1302 VFAARKLKVKEILIY

>member
-1 MKVSWTPE
+1 MGVSWTTE
-9 QQKVI
+9 QQQVI

-38 IVKMITDKDHPV
+38 IVKIITDKNHPV

-134 LLREDVLNKVLEQN
+134 LLREDVLGKVLEQN
-148 YEEPSETFSD
+148 YEEPSEAFSD

-192 LDSFEGAYRIEGREE
+192 LDSFVGIYRIENREE
-207 LDHAGWLTPLTE
+207 LDRAEWLAPLTQ
-219 NIRFVLNDCRQL
+219 NIRFVLKDCEQL
-231 LKQALDLTL
+231 LKQALAVTQ
-240 QDDGPDMYEKAIRS
+240 QDDGPDMYEKAVRS

-272 EALPNL
+272 VALSDI

-289 DGDVEKLEL
+289 EGDPDKLEL

-312 LCRQYFFCSPEMM
+312 LCKQYFFCSPEMM
-325 IEQLTRTEPML
+325 IEQLERTEPML
-336 EEVLRLTRQFAE
+336 EEVVRLTKQFAD
-348 EFAAAKRG
+348 EFAAAKRR

-379 QAKKTAEEFRDTFE
+379 KAKKTAEEFRDTFE

-413 ISREERGRNNIFM
+413 ISREERGENNIFM

-443 LFMQKYDSYSL
+443 LFMKKYDSYSL
-454 EESRA
+454 EESTT
-459 QRIDLHRNFRS
+459 QRIDLHKNFRS

-479 DIFYKIMERSL
+479 DIFYKIMARSL
-490 GNVAY
+490 GNVEY
-495 DAKAALYPGASYPT
+495 DAEAALYPGASYPVS
-509 IGKKETAEEK
+509 A
-519 MEQNSSD
+519 D
-526 FTPEI
+526 FIPEI

-545 LSDRKTLEAKIVA
+545 LTDKKTLEAKIVA

-570 TDKATG
+570 TDKAAG
-576 TLRAAHYSDI
+576 TLRAARYSDI

-628 LSMLRILDNP
+628 LSMLRLLDNP
-638 RQDIPMAAVLRSPIA
+638 RQDIPMAAVLRSPMA

-674 AVLELAEGLLEED
+674 AVLELAEGLYEED
-687 AQGSDTVDSGT
+687 GQKEISDS
-698 EAELLNNGTE
+698 E
-708 ADHPTGKREHGEKQ
+708 ADSEADQKQGRNADEKTE
-722 NPELEQNPIEIIAH
+722 NHIEITAH
-736 QKLLEFYKKYKQLR
+736 RKLLKFYKKYKQLR

-758 HELIGII
+758 HELIEII

-779 AGSRRTANLNMLLE
+779 AGNRRTANLNMLLE

-821 DFGEADTVGE
+821 DFGEADMVGE

-859 NFNKQDTRSR
+859 NFNKQDTRSKM
-869 LVLHP
+869 VLHP

-933 DAAEKLEDYRKRAE
+933 DAPEKLEFFRQQAN
-947 LSGTMEKA
+947 LSKA
-955 LPYLTREGAAGYLDW
+955 ADRPLSYLTREGASGYLDW
-970 VLPAV
+970 ILPAV
-975 LSYGEKYPIRIVEA
+975 LSYGDKYPVRIVEA
-989 AELVLNEVK
+989 AELVLDEV
-998 NQIEQENGLKERR
+998 EN
-1011 KAIDEAETALVEQ
+1011 Q
-1024 LEDRFQ
+1024 LEQNEDLTERIEEIEAADTQLVGQLKQRFSQ
-1030 QHYPYQTDILRKNK
+1030 RYPYQTDILRKNK

-1064 DTISA
+1064 ETIPA

-1078 IPLFIQREEAE
+1078 IPLFIQREESVE
-1089 KGSELSEVQ
+1089 Q
-1098 DTGKKSENIAAQK
+1098 
-1111 KDPETASRGALRGTA
+1111 ETANRGALRGTA

-1133 YDFASEKSVHEQMET
+1133 YDFTSEKSVHEQMDA
-1148 MEKAEK
+1148 MEKEEK
-1154 ITPDMRALVKEQI
+1154 ITADMRTLVKERI

-1172 SSETGKRMALAQQA
+1172 SSETGKRMALAQRMGA
-1186 GMLYREKPF
+1186 LYREKPF
-1195 VMGFTEEELESYG
+1195 VMGFTEEELENYG
-1208 FGAEDA
+1208 FGADSNTDSCENIYK
-1214 GKTACCQDSVGMDGK
+1214 KTDSD
-1229 ENKENHQEKHEE
+1229 QEKEEQKRIRHEE
-1241 KHEEKHQTQDLT
+1241 DLT

-1273 YKTDRVQRAKELVD
+1273 YKTDRVQQAKELID

-1302 VFSARKLKVKEILIY
+1302 VFGARKLKVKEILIY
-1317 SFSLEQLITL
+1317 SFFLEQLITL

>member
-1 MKVSWTPE
+1 MGVSWTTE
-9 QQKVI
+9 QQQVI

-38 IVKMITDKDHPV
+38 IVKIITDKNHPV

-134 LLREDVLNKVLEQN
+134 LLREDVLGKVLEQN
-148 YEEPSETFSD
+148 YEEPSEAFSD

-192 LDSFEGAYRIEGREE
+192 LDSFVGIYRIENREE
-207 LDHAGWLTPLTE
+207 LDRAEWLAPLTQ
-219 NIRFVLNDCRQL
+219 NIRFVLKDCEQL
-231 LKQALDLTL
+231 LKQALAVTQ
-240 QDDGPDMYEKAIRS
+240 QDDGPDMYEKAVRS

-272 EALPNL
+272 VALSDI

-289 DGDVEKLEL
+289 EGDPDKLEL

-312 LCRQYFFCSPEMM
+312 LCKQYFFCSPEMM
-325 IEQLTRTEPML
+325 IEQLERTEPML
-336 EEVLRLTRQFAE
+336 EEVVRLTKQFAD
-348 EFAAAKRG
+348 EFAAAKRR

-379 QAKKTAEEFRDTFE
+379 KAKKTAEELRDTFE

-413 ISREERGRNNIFM
+413 ISREERGENNIFM

-443 LFMQKYDSYSL
+443 LFMKKYDSYSL
-454 EESRA
+454 EESTT
-459 QRIDLHRNFRS
+459 QRIDLHKNFRS

-479 DIFYKIMERSL
+479 DIFYKIMVRSL
-490 GNVAY
+490 GNVEY
-495 DAKAALYPGASYPT
+495 DAEAALYPGASYPVS
-509 IGKKETAEEK
+509 A
-519 MEQNSSD
+519 D

-545 LSDRKTLEAKIVA
+545 LSDKKTLEAKIVA
-558 EEIKHLMKTQPV
+558 EEIRHLMKTQPV

-576 TLRAAHYSDI
+576 ELRAARYSDI

-605 ENGIPAHTVSS
+605 GNGIPAHTVSS

-628 LSMLRILDNP
+628 LSMLRLLDNP
-638 RQDIPMAAVLRSPIA
+638 RQDIPMAAVLRSPMA

-674 AVLELAEGLLEED
+674 AVLELAEGLYEED
-687 AQGSDTVDSGT
+687 GQKEISDS
-698 EAELLNNGTE
+698 E
-708 ADHPTGKREHGEKQ
+708 ADSEADQKQGRNADGKKEDD
-722 NPELEQNPIEIIAH
+722 IETTAH
-736 QKLLEFYKKYKQLR
+736 RKLLKFYKKYRQLR

-758 HELIGII
+758 HELIEII

-821 DFGEADTVGE
+821 DFGEADMVGE

-859 NFNKQDTRSR
+859 NFNKQDTRSKM
-869 LVLHP
+869 VLHP

-900 KQIDLENLGEELRVL
+900 KQIELENLGEELRVL

-933 DAAEKLEDYRKRAE
+933 DAAEKVEFYRQQAN
-947 LSGTMEKA
+947 LSKA
-955 LPYLTREGAAGYLDW
+955 ADRPLSYLTREGASGYLDW
-970 VLPAV
+970 ILPAV
-975 LSYGEKYPIRIVEA
+975 LSYGDKYPVRIVGA
-989 AELVLNEVK
+989 AELVLDEV
-998 NQIEQENGLKERR
+998 EN
-1011 KAIDEAETALVEQ
+1011 Q
-1024 LEDRFQ
+1024 LEQNEDLTERIEEIEAADTQLVGQLKQRFSQ
-1030 QHYPYQTDILRKNK
+1030 RYPYQTDILRKNK

-1064 DTISA
+1064 ETIPA

-1078 IPLFIQREEAE
+1078 IPLFIQRQE
-1089 KGSELSEVQ
+1089 KITPDQNVSGQGVQ
-1098 DTGKKSENIAAQK
+1098 VN
-1111 KDPETASRGALRGTA
+1111 RGALRGTA

-1133 YDFASEKSVHEQMET
+1133 YDFTSEKSVQEQMDA
-1148 MEKAEK
+1148 MEKEEK
-1154 ITPDMRALVKEQI
+1154 ITADMRTLVKERI

-1172 SSETGKRMALAQQA
+1172 SSETGKRMALAQRMGA
-1186 GMLYREKPF
+1186 LYREKPF
-1195 VMGFTEEELESYG
+1195 VMGFTEEELENYG
-1208 FGAEDA
+1208 FGAGA
-1214 GKTACCQDSVGMDGK
+1214 QMI
-1229 ENKENHQEKHEE
+1229 ENEVQTENAQQEIVLENVSRENHMHEE
-1241 KHEEKHQTQDLT
+1241 DLT
-1253 LIQGIIDVFWIE
+1253 LIQGIIEVFCIE
-1265 KDGIVLLD
+1265 DDGITVLD
-1273 YKTDRVQRAKELVD
+1273 YKTDRVDTAQELID
-1287 RYETQLKLYADALER
+1287 RYATQLKLYADALER
-1302 VFSARKLKVKEILIY
+1302 VFATRKLKVKEILIY
-1317 SFSLEQLITL
+1317 SFRLEKLISIE

>member
-1 MKVSWTPE
+1 MGVSWTTE
-9 QQKVI
+9 QQQVI

-38 IVKMITDKDHPV
+38 IVKIITDKNNPV

-75 IEKALDEQPGDEH
+75 IEKALDEQPGNEH

-134 LLREDVLNKVLEQN
+134 LLREDVLGRVLEQN
-148 YEEPSETFSD
+148 YEEPSEAFSD

-192 LDSFEGAYRIEGREE
+192 LDSFVGAYRIETREE
-207 LDHAGWLTPLTE
+207 LDRAEWLAPLTE
-219 NIRFVLNDCRQL
+219 NICFVLKDCEQL
-231 LKQALDLTL
+231 LKQALAITQ
-240 QDDGPDMYEKAIRS
+240 QDDGPDMYEKAVQS

-260 SLSKLTSFCELS
+260 GLSRLTSFCELS
-272 EALPNL
+272 GALSDI

-289 DGDVEKLEL
+289 EGDPDKLEL

-325 IEQLTRTEPML
+325 IEQLERTEPML
-336 EEVLRLTRQFAE
+336 EEVVRLTKQFAD
-348 EFAAAKRG
+348 EFAAAKRR

-379 QAKKTAEEFRDTFE
+379 KAKKTAEEFRDTFE

-413 ISREERGRNNIFM
+413 ISREERGENNIFM

-443 LFMQKYDSYSL
+443 LFMKKYDSYSL
-454 EESRA
+454 EESTT
-459 QRIDLHRNFRS
+459 QRIDLHKNFRS

-479 DIFYKIMERSL
+479 DIFYKIMARSL
-490 GNVAY
+490 GNVEY
-495 DAKAALYPGASYPT
+495 DAEAALYLGASYPVS
-509 IGKKETAEEK
+509 A
-519 MEQNSSD
+519 D
-526 FTPEI
+526 FIPEI

-545 LSDRKTLEAKIVA
+545 LSDKKTLEAKIVA
-558 EEIKHLMKTQPV
+558 EEIRHLMKTQPV

-576 TLRAAHYSDI
+576 ELRAARYSDI

-605 ENGIPAHTVSS
+605 GNGIPAHTVSS

-628 LSMLRILDNP
+628 LSMLRLLDNP
-638 RQDIPMAAVLRSPIA
+638 RQDIPMAAVLRSPMA

-674 AVLELAEGLLEED
+674 AVLELAEGLYEED
-687 AQGSDTVDSGT
+687 GQKEISDS
-698 EAELLNNGTE
+698 E
-708 ADHPTGKREHGEKQ
+708 ADRKQGRNADEKTE
-722 NPELEQNPIEIIAH
+722 NHIEITAH
-736 QKLLEFYKKYKQLR
+736 RKLLKFYKKYKQLR

-758 HELIGII
+758 HELIEII

-779 AGSRRTANLNMLLE
+779 AGNRRTANLNMLLE

-821 DFGEADTVGE
+821 DFGEADMVGE

-859 NFNKQDTRSR
+859 NFNKQDTRSKM
-869 LVLHP
+869 VLHP

-924 KLILTGTLK
+924 KLILIGTLK
-933 DAAEKLEDYRKRAE
+933 DAPEKLEFYRQQAN
-947 LSGTMEKA
+947 LSKA
-955 LPYLTREGAAGYLDW
+955 ADRPLSYLTREGASGYLDW
-970 VLPAV
+970 ILPAV
-975 LSYGEKYPIRIVEA
+975 LSYGDKYPVRIVEA
-989 AELVLNEVK
+989 AELVLDEV
-998 NQIEQENGLKERR
+998 EN
-1011 KAIDEAETALVEQ
+1011 Q
-1024 LEDRFQ
+1024 LEQNEDLTERIKEIEAADTQLVGQLKQRFSQ
-1030 QHYPYQTDILRKNK
+1030 RYPYQVDVLRKNK

-1064 DTISA
+1064 ETIPA

-1078 IPLFIQREEAE
+1078 IPLFIQRQ
-1089 KGSELSEVQ
+1089 GSVEQ
-1098 DTGKKSENIAAQK
+1098 
-1111 KDPETASRGALRGTA
+1111 ETPNRGALRGTA

-1133 YDFASEKSVHEQMET
+1133 YDFASEKSVHEQMEA
-1148 MEKAEK
+1148 MEKEEK
-1154 ITPDMRALVKEQI
+1154 IIADMRALVKEQI

-1172 SSETGKRMALAQQA
+1172 SSETGRRMALAQRGGA
-1186 GMLYREKPF
+1186 LYREKPF
-1195 VMGFTEEELESYG
+1195 VMGFTEEELENYG
-1208 FGAEDA
+1208 FGVGSNTDSCENIYE
-1214 GKTACCQDSVGMDGK
+1214 KTDSD
-1229 ENKENHQEKHEE
+1229 QEKEEQQKVRHEE
-1241 KHEEKHQTQDLT
+1241 DLT

-1273 YKTDRVQRAKELVD
+1273 YKTDRVQQAKELID

-1302 VFSARKLKVKEILIY
+1302 VFAARKLKVKEILIY
-1317 SFSLEQLITL
+1317 SFFLEQLITL

>member
-1 MKVSWTPE
+1 MGVSWTTE
-9 QQKVI
+9 QQQVI

-38 IVKMITDKDHPV
+38 IVKIITDKNHPV

-75 IEKALDEQPGDEH
+75 IEKALDEQPGNEH

-134 LLREDVLNKVLEQN
+134 LLREDVLGRVLEQN
-148 YEEPSETFSD
+148 YEEPSEAFSD

-192 LDSFEGAYRIEGREE
+192 LDSFVGIYRIENREE
-207 LDHAGWLTPLTE
+207 LDRAEWLAPLTQ
-219 NIRFVLNDCRQL
+219 NIRFVLKDCEQL
-231 LKQALDLTL
+231 LKQALAVTQ
-240 QDDGPDMYEKAIRS
+240 QDDGPDMYEKAVRS

-272 EALPNL
+272 VALSDI

-289 DGDVEKLEL
+289 EGDPDKLEL

-312 LCRQYFFCSPEMM
+312 LCKQYFFCSPEMM
-325 IEQLTRTEPML
+325 IGQLERTEPML
-336 EEVLRLTRQFAE
+336 EEVVRLTKQFAD
-348 EFAAAKRG
+348 EFAAAKRR

-379 QAKKTAEEFRDTFE
+379 KAKKTAEEFRDTFE

-413 ISREERGRNNIFM
+413 ISREERGENNIFM

-443 LFMQKYDSYSL
+443 LFMKKYDSYSL
-454 EESRA
+454 EESTT
-459 QRIDLHRNFRS
+459 QRIDLHKNFRS

-479 DIFYKIMERSL
+479 DIFYKIMARSL
-490 GNVAY
+490 GNVEY
-495 DAKAALYPGASYPT
+495 DAEAALYPGASYPVS
-509 IGKKETAEEK
+509 A
-519 MEQNSSD
+519 D

-545 LSDRKTLEAKIVA
+545 LSDKKTLEAKIVA
-558 EEIKHLMKTQPV
+558 EEIRHLMKTQPV

-576 TLRAAHYSDI
+576 TLRAARYSDI

-628 LSMLRILDNP
+628 LSMLRLLDNP
-638 RQDIPMAAVLRSPIA
+638 RQDIPMAAVLRSPMA

-674 AVLELAEGLLEED
+674 AVLELAEGLYEED
-687 AQGSDTVDSGT
+687 GQKEISDS
-698 EAELLNNGTE
+698 E
-708 ADHPTGKREHGEKQ
+708 ADSEADQKQGRNADGKKEDD
-722 NPELEQNPIEIIAH
+722 IETTAH
-736 QKLLEFYKKYKQLR
+736 RKLLKFYKKYRQLR

-758 HELIGII
+758 HELIEII

-779 AGSRRTANLNMLLE
+779 AGNRRTANLNMLLE

-821 DFGEADTVGE
+821 DFGEADMVGE

-859 NFNKQDTRSR
+859 NFNKQDTRSKM
-869 LVLHP
+869 VLHP

-933 DAAEKLEDYRKRAE
+933 DAPEKLEFFRQQAN
-947 LSGTMEKA
+947 LSKA
-955 LPYLTREGAAGYLDW
+955 ADRPLSYLTREGASGYLDW
-970 VLPAV
+970 ILPAV
-975 LSYGEKYPIRIVEA
+975 LSYGDKYPVRIVEA
-989 AELVLNEVK
+989 AELVLDEV
-998 NQIEQENGLKERR
+998 EN
-1011 KAIDEAETALVEQ
+1011 Q
-1024 LEDRFQ
+1024 LEQNEDLTERIEEIEAADTQLVGQLKQRFSQ
-1030 QHYPYQTDILRKNK
+1030 RYPYQTDILRKNK

-1064 DTISA
+1064 ETIPA

-1078 IPLFIQREEAE
+1078 IPLFIQREESVE
-1089 KGSELSEVQ
+1089 Q
-1098 DTGKKSENIAAQK
+1098 
-1111 KDPETASRGALRGTA
+1111 ETANRGALRGTA

-1133 YDFASEKSVHEQMET
+1133 YDFASEKSVHEQMEA
-1148 MEKAEK
+1148 MEKEEK
-1154 ITPDMRALVKEQI
+1154 IIADMRALVKEQI

-1172 SSETGKRMALAQQA
+1172 SSETGKRMALAQRGGA
-1186 GMLYREKPF
+1186 LYREKPF
-1195 VMGFTEEELESYG
+1195 VMGFTEEELERYG
-1208 FGAEDA
+1208 FGAGA
-1214 GKTACCQDSVGMDGK
+1214 QMI
-1229 ENKENHQEKHEE
+1229 ENEAQTENAQQEIMSENVSQENHMHEE
-1241 KHEEKHQTQDLT
+1241 DLT

-1265 KDGIVLLD
+1265 DDGITVLD
-1273 YKTDRVQRAKELVD
+1273 YKTDRVDTAQELID
-1287 RYETQLKLYADALER
+1287 RYATQLKLYADALER
-1302 VFSARKLKVKEILIY
+1302 VFATRKLKVKEILIY
-1317 SFSLEQLITL
+1317 SFRLEKLISIE

>member
-1 MKVSWTPE
+1 MGVSWTTE
-9 QQKVI
+9 QQQVI

-38 IVKMITDKDHPV
+38 IVKIITDKNHPV

-75 IEKALDEQPGDEH
+75 IEKALDEQPGNEH

-134 LLREDVLNKVLEQN
+134 LLREDVLGKVLEQN
-148 YEEPSETFSD
+148 YEEPSEAFSD

-192 LDSFEGAYRIEGREE
+192 LDSFVGIYRIENREE
-207 LDHAGWLTPLTE
+207 LDRAEWLAPLTQ
-219 NIRFVLNDCRQL
+219 NIRFVLKDCEQL
-231 LKQALDLTL
+231 LKQALAVTQ
-240 QDDGPDMYEKAIRS
+240 QDDGPDMYEKAVRS

-272 EALPNL
+272 VALSDI

-289 DGDVEKLEL
+289 EGDPDKLEL

-312 LCRQYFFCSPEMM
+312 LCKQYFFCSPEMM
-325 IEQLTRTEPML
+325 IEQLERTEPML
-336 EEVLRLTRQFAE
+336 EEVVRLTKQFAD
-348 EFAAAKRG
+348 EFAAAKRR

-379 QAKKTAEEFRDTFE
+379 KVKKTAEEFRDTFE

-413 ISREERGRNNIFM
+413 ISREERGENNIFM

-443 LFMQKYDSYSL
+443 LFMKKYDSYSL
-454 EESRA
+454 EESTT
-459 QRIDLHRNFRS
+459 QRIDLHKNFRS

-479 DIFYKIMERSL
+479 DIFYKIMVRSL
-490 GNVAY
+490 GNVEY
-495 DAKAALYPGASYPT
+495 DAEAALYPGASYPVS
-509 IGKKETAEEK
+509 A
-519 MEQNSSD
+519 D

-545 LSDRKTLEAKIVA
+545 FSDKKTLEAKIVA
-558 EEIKHLMKTQPV
+558 EEIRHLMKTQPV

-576 TLRAAHYSDI
+576 ELRAARYSDI

-605 ENGIPAHTVSS
+605 GNGIPAHTVSS

-628 LSMLRILDNP
+628 LSMLRLLDNP
-638 RQDIPMAAVLRSPIA
+638 RQDIPMAAVLRSPMA

-674 AVLELAEGLLEED
+674 AVLELAEGLYEED
-687 AQGSDTVDSGT
+687 GQKEISDS
-698 EAELLNNGTE
+698 E
-708 ADHPTGKREHGEKQ
+708 ADRKQGRNADEKTE
-722 NPELEQNPIEIIAH
+722 NHIEITAH
-736 QKLLEFYKKYKQLR
+736 RKLLKFYKKYKQLR

-758 HELIGII
+758 HELIEII

-779 AGSRRTANLNMLLE
+779 AGNRRTANLNMLLE

-821 DFGEADTVGE
+821 DFGEADMVGE

-859 NFNKQDTRSR
+859 NFNKQDTRSKM
-869 LVLHP
+869 VLHP

-886 KRIKSPTIA
+886 KCIKSPTIA

-933 DAAEKLEDYRKRAE
+933 DAPEKLEFFRQQAN
-947 LSGTMEKA
+947 LSKA
-955 LPYLTREGAAGYLDW
+955 ADRPLSYLTREGASGYLDW
-970 VLPAV
+970 ILPAV
-975 LSYGEKYPIRIVEA
+975 LSYGDKYPVRIVEA
-989 AELVLNEVK
+989 AELVLDEV
-998 NQIEQENGLKERR
+998 EN
-1011 KAIDEAETALVEQ
+1011 Q
-1024 LEDRFQ
+1024 LEQNEDLTERIGEIKAADPQLVGQLKQRFSQ
-1030 QHYPYQTDILRKNK
+1030 RYPYQVDVLRKNK

-1064 DTISA
+1064 ETIPA

-1078 IPLFIQREEAE
+1078 IPLFIQRQGSVEQEAQNKAQDAGQEAE
-1089 KGSELSEVQ
+1089 SKAEQ
-1098 DTGKKSENIAAQK
+1098 KIKSN
-1111 KDPETASRGALRGTA
+1111 TANRGALRGTA

-1133 YDFASEKSVHEQMET
+1133 YDFASEKSVHEQMEA
-1148 MEKAEK
+1148 MEKEEK
-1154 ITPDMRALVKEQI
+1154 ITADMRALVKEQI

-1172 SSETGKRMALAQQA
+1172 SSETGRRMALAQCGGA
-1186 GMLYREKPF
+1186 LYREKPF
-1195 VMGFTEEELESYG
+1195 VMGFTEEEMERYG
-1208 FGAEDA
+1208 FGAGA
-1214 GKTACCQDSVGMDGK
+1214 QMI
-1229 ENKENHQEKHEE
+1229 ENEAQTENAQQEIMSENVSQENHMHEE
-1241 KHEEKHQTQDLT
+1241 DLT

-1265 KDGIVLLD
+1265 DDGITVLD
-1273 YKTDRVQRAKELVD
+1273 YKTDRVDTVQELID
-1287 RYETQLKLYADALER
+1287 RYATQLKLYADALER
-1302 VFSARKLKVKEILIY
+1302 VFATRKLKVKEILIY
-1317 SFSLEQLITL
+1317 SFRLEKLISIE

>member
-1 MKVSWTPE
+1 MGVSWTTE
-9 QQKVI
+9 QQQVI

-38 IVKMITDKDHPV
+38 IVKIITDKNHPV

-75 IEKALDEQPGDEH
+75 IEKALDEQPGNEH

-134 LLREDVLNKVLEQN
+134 LLREDVLGRVLEQN
-148 YEEPSETFSD
+148 YEEPSEAFSD

-192 LDSFEGAYRIEGREE
+192 LDSFVGAYRIETREE
-207 LDHAGWLTPLTE
+207 LDRAEWLAPLTQ
-219 NIRFVLNDCRQL
+219 NIRFVLKDCEQL
-231 LKQALDLTL
+231 LKQALAVTQ
-240 QDDGPDMYEKAIRS
+240 QDDGPDMYEKAVRS

-272 EALPNL
+272 VALSDI

-289 DGDVEKLEL
+289 EGDPDKLEL

-312 LCRQYFFCSPEMM
+312 LCKQYFFCSPEMM
-325 IEQLTRTEPML
+325 IEQLERTEPML
-336 EEVLRLTRQFAE
+336 EEVVRLTKQFAD
-348 EFAAAKRG
+348 EFAAAKRR

-379 QAKKTAEEFRDTFE
+379 KAKKTAEEFRDTFE

-413 ISREERGRNNIFM
+413 ISREERGENNIFM

-443 LFMQKYDSYSL
+443 LFMKKYDSYSL
-454 EESRA
+454 EESTT
-459 QRIDLHRNFRS
+459 QRIDLHKNFRS

-479 DIFYKIMERSL
+479 DIFYKIMVRSL
-490 GNVAY
+490 GNVEY
-495 DAKAALYPGASYPT
+495 DAEAALYPGASYPVS
-509 IGKKETAEEK
+509 A
-519 MEQNSSD
+519 D

-545 LSDRKTLEAKIVA
+545 LSDKKTLEAKIVA
-558 EEIKHLMKTQPV
+558 EEIRHLMKTQPV

-576 TLRAAHYSDI
+576 TLRAARYSDI

-628 LSMLRILDNP
+628 LSMLRLLDNP
-638 RQDIPMAAVLRSPIA
+638 RQDIPMAAVLRSPMA

-674 AVLELAEGLLEED
+674 AVLELAEGLYEED
-687 AQGSDTVDSGT
+687 GQKEISDS
-698 EAELLNNGTE
+698 E
-708 ADHPTGKREHGEKQ
+708 ADSEADQKQGRNADGKKEDD
-722 NPELEQNPIEIIAH
+722 IETTAH
-736 QKLLEFYKKYKQLR
+736 RKLLKFYKKYRQLR

-758 HELIGII
+758 HELIEII

-779 AGSRRTANLNMLLE
+779 AGNRRTANLNMLLE

-821 DFGEADTVGE
+821 DFGEADMVGE

-859 NFNKQDTRSR
+859 NFNKQDTRSKM
-869 LVLHP
+869 VLHP

-933 DAAEKLEDYRKRAE
+933 DAPEKLEFFRQQAN
-947 LSGTMEKA
+947 LSKA
-955 LPYLTREGAAGYLDW
+955 ADRPLSYLTREGASGYLDW
-970 VLPAV
+970 ILPAV
-975 LSYGEKYPIRIVEA
+975 LSYGDKYPVRIVEA
-989 AELVLNEVK
+989 AELVLDEV
-998 NQIEQENGLKERR
+998 EN
-1011 KAIDEAETALVEQ
+1011 Q
-1024 LEDRFQ
+1024 LEQNEDLTERIGEIKAADPQLVGQLKQRFSQ
-1030 QHYPYQTDILRKNK
+1030 RYPYQVDVLRKNK

-1064 DTISA
+1064 ETIPA

-1078 IPLFIQREEAE
+1078 IPLFIQRQ
-1089 KGSELSEVQ
+1089 GSVEQ
-1098 DTGKKSENIAAQK
+1098 
-1111 KDPETASRGALRGTA
+1111 ETPNRGALRGTA

-1133 YDFASEKSVHEQMET
+1133 YDFASEKSVQEQMDA
-1148 MEKAEK
+1148 MEKEEK
-1154 ITPDMRALVKEQI
+1154 ITADMRALVREQT

-1172 SSETGKRMALAQQA
+1172 SSETGKRMALAQRGGA
-1186 GMLYREKPF
+1186 LYREKPF
-1195 VMGFTEEELESYG
+1195 VMGFTEEELENYG
-1208 FGAEDA
+1208 FGADSNTDSCENIYK
-1214 GKTACCQDSVGMDGK
+1214 KTDSD
-1229 ENKENHQEKHEE
+1229 QEKEEQQKVRHEE
-1241 KHEEKHQTQDLT
+1241 DLT

-1273 YKTDRVQRAKELVD
+1273 YKTDRVQQAKELID

-1302 VFSARKLKVKEILIY
+1302 VFGARKLKVKEILIY

>member
-1 MKVSWTPE
+1 MGVSWTTE
-9 QQKVI
+9 QQQVI

-38 IVKMITDKDHPV
+38 IVKIITDKNHPV

-61 NAAAAEMRERIGNA
+61 NAAATEMRERIGNA

-134 LLREDVLNKVLEQN
+134 LLREDVLGKVLEQN
-148 YEEPSETFSD
+148 YEEPSEAFSD

-192 LDSFEGAYRIEGREE
+192 LDSFVGIYRIENREE
-207 LDHAGWLTPLTE
+207 LDRAEWLAPLTE
-219 NIRFVLNDCRQL
+219 NICFVLKDCEQL
-231 LKQALDLTL
+231 LKQALAITQ
-240 QDDGPDMYEKAIRS
+240 QDDGPDMYEKAVQS

-260 SLSKLTSFCELS
+260 GLSRLTSFCELS
-272 EALPNL
+272 GALSDI

-289 DGDVEKLEL
+289 EGNPDKLEL

-312 LCRQYFFCSPEMM
+312 LCKQYFFCSPEMM
-325 IEQLTRTEPML
+325 IEQLERTEPML
-336 EEVLRLTRQFAE
+336 EEVVRLTKQFAD
-348 EFAAAKRG
+348 EFAAAKRR

-379 QAKKTAEEFRDTFE
+379 KAKKTAEEFRDTFE

-413 ISREERGRNNIFM
+413 ISREERGENNIFM

-443 LFMQKYDSYSL
+443 LFMKKYDSYSL
-454 EESRA
+454 EESTT
-459 QRIDLHRNFRS
+459 QRIDLHKNFRS

-479 DIFYKIMERSL
+479 DIFYKIMARSL
-490 GNVAY
+490 GNVEY
-495 DAKAALYPGASYPT
+495 DAEAALYPGASYPVS
-509 IGKKETAEEK
+509 A
-519 MEQNSSD
+519 D
-526 FTPEI
+526 FIPEI

-545 LSDRKTLEAKIVA
+545 LTDKKTLEAKIVA
-558 EEIKHLMKTQPV
+558 EEIKHLMKTQQV
-570 TDKATG
+570 TDKAAG

-605 ENGIPAHTVSS
+605 GNGIPAHTVSS

-628 LSMLRILDNP
+628 LSMLRLLDNP
-638 RQDIPMAAVLRSPIA
+638 RQDIPMAAVLRSPMA

-674 AVLELAEGLLEED
+674 AVLELAEGLYEED
-687 AQGSDTVDSGT
+687 GQKEISDS
-698 EAELLNNGTE
+698 E
-708 ADHPTGKREHGEKQ
+708 ADRKQGRNADEKTE
-722 NPELEQNPIEIIAH
+722 NHIEITAH
-736 QKLLEFYKKYKQLR
+736 RKLLKFYKKYKQLR

-758 HELIGII
+758 HELIEII

-779 AGSRRTANLNMLLE
+779 AGNRRTANLNMLLE

-821 DFGEADTVGE
+821 DFGEADMVGE

-859 NFNKQDTRSR
+859 NFNKQDTRSKM
-869 LVLHP
+869 VLHP

-933 DAAEKLEDYRKRAE
+933 DAPEKLEFFRQQAN
-947 LSGTMEKA
+947 LSKA
-955 LPYLTREGAAGYLDW
+955 ADRPLSYLTREGASGYLDW
-970 VLPAV
+970 ILPAV
-975 LSYGEKYPIRIVEA
+975 LSYGDKYPVRIVEA
-989 AELVLNEVK
+989 AELVLDEV
-998 NQIEQENGLKERR
+998 EN
-1011 KAIDEAETALVEQ
+1011 Q
-1024 LEDRFQ
+1024 LEQNEDLTERIEEIEAADTQLVGQLKQRFSQ
-1030 QHYPYQTDILRKNK
+1030 RYPYQTDILRKNK

-1064 DTISA
+1064 ETIPA

-1078 IPLFIQREEAE
+1078 IPLFIQREESVE
-1089 KGSELSEVQ
+1089 Q
-1098 DTGKKSENIAAQK
+1098 
-1111 KDPETASRGALRGTA
+1111 ETANRGALRGTA

-1133 YDFASEKSVHEQMET
+1133 YDFASEKSVHEQMEA
-1148 MEKAEK
+1148 MEKEEK
-1154 ITPDMRALVKEQI
+1154 ITADMRALVREQT

-1172 SSETGKRMALAQQA
+1172 SSETGKRMALAQRVGA
-1186 GMLYREKPF
+1186 LYREKPF
-1195 VMGFTEEELESYG
+1195 VMGFTEEELERYG
-1208 FGAEDA
+1208 FGAGA
-1214 GKTACCQDSVGMDGK
+1214 QMI
-1229 ENKENHQEKHEE
+1229 ENEAQTENAQQEIMSENVSQENHMHEE
-1241 KHEEKHQTQDLT
+1241 DLT

-1265 KDGIVLLD
+1265 DDGITVLD
-1273 YKTDRVQRAKELVD
+1273 YKTDRVDTAQELID
-1287 RYETQLKLYADALER
+1287 RYATQLKLYADALER
-1302 VFSARKLKVKEILIY
+1302 VFATRKLKVKEILIY
-1317 SFSLEQLITL
+1317 SFRLEKLISIE

>member
-1 MKVSWTPE
+1 MGVSWTTE
-9 QQKVI
+9 QQQVI

-38 IVKMITDKDHPV
+38 IVKIITDKNHPV

-134 LLREDVLNKVLEQN
+134 LLREDVLGKVLEQN
-148 YEEPSETFSD
+148 YEEPSEAFSD

-192 LDSFEGAYRIEGREE
+192 LDSFVGIYRIENREE
-207 LDHAGWLTPLTE
+207 LDRAEWLAPLTQ
-219 NIRFVLNDCRQL
+219 NIRFVLKDCEQL
-231 LKQALDLTL
+231 LKQALAVTQ
-240 QDDGPDMYEKAIRS
+240 QDDGPDMYEKAVRS

-272 EALPNL
+272 VALSDI

-289 DGDVEKLEL
+289 EGDPDKLEL

-312 LCRQYFFCSPEMM
+312 LCKQYFFCSPEMM
-325 IEQLTRTEPML
+325 IEQLERTEPML
-336 EEVLRLTRQFAE
+336 EEVVRLTKQFAD
-348 EFAAAKRG
+348 EFAAAKRR

-379 QAKKTAEEFRDTFE
+379 KAKKTAEEFRDTFE

-413 ISREERGRNNIFM
+413 ISREERGENNIFM

-443 LFMQKYDSYSL
+443 LFMKKYDSYSL
-454 EESRA
+454 EESTT
-459 QRIDLHRNFRS
+459 QRIDLHKNFRS

-479 DIFYKIMERSL
+479 DIFYKIMARSL
-490 GNVAY
+490 GNVEY
-495 DAKAALYPGASYPT
+495 DAEAALYPGASYPVS
-509 IGKKETAEEK
+509 A
-519 MEQNSSD
+519 D

-545 LSDRKTLEAKIVA
+545 LSDKKTLEAKIVA
-558 EEIKHLMKTQPV
+558 EEIRHLMKTQPV

-576 TLRAAHYSDI
+576 ELRAARYSDI

-605 ENGIPAHTVSS
+605 GNGIPAHTVSS

-628 LSMLRILDNP
+628 LSMLRLLDNP
-638 RQDIPMAAVLRSPIA
+638 RQDIPMAAVLRSPMA

-674 AVLELAEGLLEED
+674 AVLELAEGLYEED
-687 AQGSDTVDSGT
+687 GQKEISDS
-698 EAELLNNGTE
+698 E
-708 ADHPTGKREHGEKQ
+708 ADSEADQKQGRNADGKKEDD
-722 NPELEQNPIEIIAH
+722 IETTAH
-736 QKLLEFYKKYKQLR
+736 RKLLKFYKKYRQLR

-758 HELIGII
+758 HELIEII

-821 DFGEADTVGE
+821 DFGEADMVGE

-859 NFNKQDTRSR
+859 NFNKQDTRSKM
-869 LVLHP
+869 VLHP

-900 KQIDLENLGEELRVL
+900 KQIELENLGEELRVL

-933 DAAEKLEDYRKRAE
+933 DAPEKLEFFRQQAN
-947 LSGTMEKA
+947 LSKA
-955 LPYLTREGAAGYLDW
+955 ADRPLSYLTREGASGYLDW
-970 VLPAV
+970 ILPAV
-975 LSYGEKYPIRIVEA
+975 LSYGDKYPVRIVEA
-989 AELVLNEVK
+989 AELVLDEV
-998 NQIEQENGLKERR
+998 EN
-1011 KAIDEAETALVEQ
+1011 Q
-1024 LEDRFQ
+1024 LEQNENLTERIGEIKAADPQLVGQLKQRFSQ
-1030 QHYPYQTDILRKNK
+1030 RYPYQTDILRKNK

-1064 DTISA
+1064 ETVPA

-1078 IPLFIQREEAE
+1078 IPLFIQRQ
-1089 KGSELSEVQ
+1089 GSVEQ
-1098 DTGKKSENIAAQK
+1098 
-1111 KDPETASRGALRGTA
+1111 ETPNRGALRGTA

-1133 YDFASEKSVHEQMET
+1133 YDFASEKSVHEQMEA
-1148 MEKAEK
+1148 MEKEEK
-1154 ITPDMRALVKEQI
+1154 ITADMRALVREQT

-1172 SSETGKRMALAQQA
+1172 SSETGKRMALAQRGGA
-1186 GMLYREKPF
+1186 LYREKPF
-1195 VMGFTEEELESYG
+1195 VMGFTEEELENYG
-1208 FGAEDA
+1208 FGADSNTDSCENIYK
-1214 GKTACCQDSVGMDGK
+1214 KTDSD
-1229 ENKENHQEKHEE
+1229 QEKEEQKRIRHEE
-1241 KHEEKHQTQDLT
+1241 DLT

-1273 YKTDRVQRAKELVD
+1273 YKTDRVQQAKELID

-1302 VFSARKLKVKEILIY
+1302 VFGARKLKVKEILIY
-1317 SFSLEQLITL
+1317 SFFLEQLITL

>member
-1 MKVSWTPE
+1 MGVSWTTE
-9 QQKVI
+9 QQQVI

-38 IVKMITDKDHPV
+38 IVKIITDKNHPV

-75 IEKALDEQPGDEH
+75 IEKALDEQPGNEH

-134 LLREDVLNKVLEQN
+134 LLREDVLGRVLEQN
-148 YEEPSETFSD
+148 YEEPSEAFSD

-192 LDSFEGAYRIEGREE
+192 LDSFVGIYRIENREE
-207 LDHAGWLTPLTE
+207 LDRAEWLAPLTE
-219 NIRFVLNDCRQL
+219 NICFVLKDCEQL
-231 LKQALDLTL
+231 LKQALAITQ
-240 QDDGPDMYEKAIRS
+240 QDDGPDMYEKAVQS

-260 SLSKLTSFCELS
+260 GLSRLTSFCELS
-272 EALPNL
+272 GALSDI

-289 DGDVEKLEL
+289 EGDPDKLEL

-312 LCRQYFFCSPEMM
+312 LCKQYFFCSPEMM
-325 IEQLTRTEPML
+325 IEQLERTEPML
-336 EEVLRLTRQFAE
+336 EEVVRLTKQFAD
-348 EFAAAKRG
+348 EFAAAKRR

-379 QAKKTAEEFRDTFE
+379 KAKKTAEEFRDTFE

-413 ISREERGRNNIFM
+413 ISREERGENNIFM

-443 LFMQKYDSYSL
+443 LFMKKYDSYSL
-454 EESRA
+454 EESTT
-459 QRIDLHRNFRS
+459 QRIDLHKNFRS

-479 DIFYKIMERSL
+479 DIFYKIMVRSL
-490 GNVAY
+490 GNVEY
-495 DAKAALYPGASYPT
+495 DAEAALYPGASYPVS
-509 IGKKETAEEK
+509 A
-519 MEQNSSD
+519 D

-545 LSDRKTLEAKIVA
+545 LSDKKTLEAKIVA
-558 EEIKHLMKTQPV
+558 EEIRHLMKTQPV
-570 TDKATG
+570 TNKATG
-576 TLRAAHYSDI
+576 ELRAARYSDI

-605 ENGIPAHTVSS
+605 GNGIPAHTVSS

-628 LSMLRILDNP
+628 LSMLRLLDNP
-638 RQDIPMAAVLRSPIA
+638 RQDIPMAAVLRSPMA

-674 AVLELAEGLLEED
+674 AVLELAEGLYEED
-687 AQGSDTVDSGT
+687 GQKEISDS
-698 EAELLNNGTE
+698 E
-708 ADHPTGKREHGEKQ
+708 ADRKQGRNADEKTE
-722 NPELEQNPIEIIAH
+722 NHIEITAH
-736 QKLLEFYKKYKQLR
+736 RKLLKFYKKYRQLR

-758 HELIGII
+758 HELIEII

-779 AGSRRTANLNMLLE
+779 AGNRRTANLNMLLE

-821 DFGEADTVGE
+821 DFGEADMVGE

-859 NFNKQDTRSR
+859 NFNKQDTRSKM
-869 LVLHP
+869 VLHP

-933 DAAEKLEDYRKRAE
+933 DAPEKLEFFRQQAN
-947 LSGTMEKA
+947 LSKA
-955 LPYLTREGAAGYLDW
+955 ADRPLSYLTREGASGYLDW
-970 VLPAV
+970 ILPAV
-975 LSYGEKYPIRIVEA
+975 LSYGDKYPVRIVEA
-989 AELVLNEVK
+989 AELVLDEV
-998 NQIEQENGLKERR
+998 EN
-1011 KAIDEAETALVEQ
+1011 Q
-1024 LEDRFQ
+1024 LEQNEDLTERIGEIKAADPQLVGQLKQRFSQ
-1030 QHYPYQTDILRKNK
+1030 RYPYQVDVLRKNK

-1064 DTISA
+1064 ETIPA

-1078 IPLFIQREEAE
+1078 IPLFIQREESVE
-1089 KGSELSEVQ
+1089 Q
-1098 DTGKKSENIAAQK
+1098 
-1111 KDPETASRGALRGTA
+1111 ETANRGALRGTA

-1133 YDFASEKSVHEQMET
+1133 YDFASEKSVQEQMEA
-1148 MEKAEK
+1148 MEKEEK
-1154 ITPDMRALVKEQI
+1154 ITADMRALVKEQI

-1172 SSETGKRMALAQQA
+1172 SSETGKRMALAQRMGA
-1186 GMLYREKPF
+1186 LYREKPF
-1195 VMGFTEEELESYG
+1195 VMGFTEEELENYG
-1208 FGAEDA
+1208 FGAGA
-1214 GKTACCQDSVGMDGK
+1214 QMI
-1229 ENKENHQEKHEE
+1229 ENEVQTENAQQEIVLENVSRENHMHEE
-1241 KHEEKHQTQDLT
+1241 DLT

-1265 KDGIVLLD
+1265 DDGITVLD
-1273 YKTDRVQRAKELVD
+1273 YKTDRVDTAQELID
-1287 RYETQLKLYADALER
+1287 RYATQLKLYADALER
-1302 VFSARKLKVKEILIY
+1302 VFGARKLKVKEILIY

>member
-1 MKVSWTPE
+1 MGVSWTTE
-9 QQKVI
+9 QQQVI

-38 IVKMITDKDHPV
+38 IVKIITDKNHPV

-134 LLREDVLNKVLEQN
+134 LLREDVLGKVLEQN
-148 YEEPSETFSD
+148 YEEPSEAFSD

-192 LDSFEGAYRIEGREE
+192 LDSFVGIYRIENREE
-207 LDHAGWLTPLTE
+207 LDRAEWLAPLTQ
-219 NIRFVLNDCRQL
+219 NIRFVLKDCEQL
-231 LKQALDLTL
+231 LKQALAVTQ
-240 QDDGPDMYEKAIRS
+240 QDDGPDMYEKAVRS

-272 EALPNL
+272 VALSDI

-289 DGDVEKLEL
+289 EGDPDKLEL

-312 LCRQYFFCSPEMM
+312 LCKQYFFCSPEMM
-325 IEQLTRTEPML
+325 IEQLERTEPML
-336 EEVLRLTRQFAE
+336 EEVVRLTKQFAD
-348 EFAAAKRG
+348 EFAAAKRR

-379 QAKKTAEEFRDTFE
+379 KLKKTAEEFRDTFE

-413 ISREERGRNNIFM
+413 ISREERGENNIFM

-443 LFMQKYDSYSL
+443 LFMKKYDSYSL
-454 EESRA
+454 EESTT
-459 QRIDLHRNFRS
+459 QRIDLHKNFRS

-479 DIFYKIMERSL
+479 DIFYKIMARSL
-490 GNVAY
+490 GNVEY
-495 DAKAALYPGASYPT
+495 DAEAALYPGASYPVS
-509 IGKKETAEEK
+509 A
-519 MEQNSSD
+519 D
-526 FTPEI
+526 FIPEI

-545 LSDRKTLEAKIVA
+545 LTDKKTLEAKIVA

-570 TDKATG
+570 TDKAAG
-576 TLRAAHYSDI
+576 ELRAARYSDI

-605 ENGIPAHTVSS
+605 GNGIPAHTVSS

-628 LSMLRILDNP
+628 LSMLRLLDNP
-638 RQDIPMAAVLRSPIA
+638 RQDIPMAAVLRSPMA

-674 AVLELAEGLLEED
+674 AVLELAEGLYEED
-687 AQGSDTVDSGT
+687 GQKEISDS
-698 EAELLNNGTE
+698 E
-708 ADHPTGKREHGEKQ
+708 ADSEADQKQGRNADGKKEDD
-722 NPELEQNPIEIIAH
+722 IETTAH
-736 QKLLEFYKKYKQLR
+736 RKLLKFYKKYRQLR

-758 HELIGII
+758 HELIEII

-821 DFGEADTVGE
+821 DFGEADMVGE

-859 NFNKQDTRSR
+859 NFNKQDTRSKM
-869 LVLHP
+869 VLHP

-933 DAAEKLEDYRKRAE
+933 DAAEKLEFYRQQAN
-947 LSGTMEKA
+947 LSKA
-955 LPYLTREGAAGYLDW
+955 ADRPLSYLTREGASGYLDW
-970 VLPAV
+970 ILPAV
-975 LSYGEKYPIRIVEA
+975 LSYGDKYPVRIVEA
-989 AELVLNEVK
+989 AELVLDEV
-998 NQIEQENGLKERR
+998 EN
-1011 KAIDEAETALVEQ
+1011 Q
-1024 LEDRFQ
+1024 LEQNENLTERIGEIKAADPQLVGQLKQRFSQ
-1030 QHYPYQTDILRKNK
+1030 RYPYQTDILRKNK

-1053 AMREKF
+1053 AMRERF

-1064 DTISA
+1064 ETVPA

-1078 IPLFIQREEAE
+1078 IPLFIQREESVE
-1089 KGSELSEVQ
+1089 Q
-1098 DTGKKSENIAAQK
+1098 
-1111 KDPETASRGALRGTA
+1111 ETPNRGALRGTA

-1133 YDFASEKSVHEQMET
+1133 YDFASEKSVHEQMEA
-1148 MEKAEK
+1148 MEKEEK
-1154 ITPDMRALVKEQI
+1154 ITADMRALVKEQI

-1172 SSETGKRMALAQQA
+1172 SSETGRRMALAQRGGA
-1186 GMLYREKPF
+1186 LYREKPF
-1195 VMGFTEEELESYG
+1195 VMGFTEEELENYG
-1208 FGAEDA
+1208 FGAGA
-1214 GKTACCQDSVGMDGK
+1214 QMI
-1229 ENKENHQEKHEE
+1229 ENEAQTENAQQEIMSENVSQENHMHEE
-1241 KHEEKHQTQDLT
+1241 DLT

-1265 KDGIVLLD
+1265 DDGITVLD
-1273 YKTDRVQRAKELVD
+1273 YKTDRVDTAQELID
-1287 RYETQLKLYADALER
+1287 RYATQLKLYADALER
-1302 VFSARKLKVKEILIY
+1302 VFATRKLKVKEILIY
-1317 SFSLEQLITL
+1317 SFRLEKLISIE

>member
-1 MKVSWTPE
+1 MGVSWTTE
-9 QQKVI
+9 QQQVI

-38 IVKMITDKDHPV
+38 IVKIITDKNHPV

-75 IEKALDEQPGDEH
+75 IEKALDEQPGNEH

-134 LLREDVLNKVLEQN
+134 LLREDVLGKVLEQN
-148 YEEPSETFSD
+148 YEEPSEAFSD
-158 FVEGYA
+158 FVEVYA

-192 LDSFEGAYRIEGREE
+192 LDSFVGIYRIENREE
-207 LDHAGWLTPLTE
+207 LDRAEWLAPLTQ
-219 NIRFVLNDCRQL
+219 NIRFVLKDCEQL
-231 LKQALDLTL
+231 LKQALAVTQ
-240 QDDGPDMYEKAIRS
+240 QDDGPDMYEKAVRS

-260 SLSKLTSFCELS
+260 GLSKLTSFCELS
-272 EALPNL
+272 VALSDI

-289 DGDVEKLEL
+289 EGDPDKLEL

-312 LCRQYFFCSPEMM
+312 LCKQYFFCSPEMM
-325 IEQLTRTEPML
+325 IEQLERTEPML
-336 EEVLRLTRQFAE
+336 EEVVRLTKQFAD
-348 EFAAAKRG
+348 EFAAAKRR

-379 QAKKTAEEFRDTFE
+379 KVKKTAEEFRDTFE

-413 ISREERGRNNIFM
+413 ISREERGENNIFM

-443 LFMQKYDSYSL
+443 LFMKKYDSYSL
-454 EESRA
+454 EESTT
-459 QRIDLHRNFRS
+459 QRIDLHKNFRS

-479 DIFYKIMERSL
+479 DIFYKIMARSL
-490 GNVAY
+490 GNVEY
-495 DAKAALYPGASYPT
+495 DAEAALYPGASYPAMPVQKNHAGEKAAEDEKVS
-509 IGKKETAEEK
+509 GK
-519 MEQNSSD
+519 QING

-531 LLADSNDELLEDTE
+531 LLADSNDELLEDIDF
-545 LSDRKTLEAKIVA
+545 SDKKTLEAKMVA
-558 EEIKHLMKTQPV
+558 EKIRHLMKTQPV

-576 TLRAAHYSDI
+576 ELRMARYSDI

-605 ENGIPAHTVSS
+605 GNGIPAHTVSS

-628 LSMLRILDNP
+628 LSMLRLLDNP
-638 RQDIPMAAVLRSPIA
+638 RQDIPMAAVLRSPMA

-674 AVLELAEGLLEED
+674 AVLELAEGLYEED
-687 AQGSDTVDSGT
+687 GQKEISDS
-698 EAELLNNGTE
+698 E
-708 ADHPTGKREHGEKQ
+708 ADRKQGRNADEKTE
-722 NPELEQNPIEIIAH
+722 NHIEITAH
-736 QKLLEFYKKYKQLR
+736 RKLLKFYKKYKQLR

-758 HELIGII
+758 HELIEII

-779 AGSRRTANLNMLLE
+779 AGNRRTANLNMLLE
-793 KAAAYEKTSYK
+793 KATAYEKTSYK

-821 DFGEADTVGE
+821 DFGEADMVGE

-859 NFNKQDTRSR
+859 NFNKQDTRSKM
-869 LVLHP
+869 VLHP

-933 DAAEKLEDYRKRAE
+933 DAPEKLEFFRQQA
-947 LSGTMEKA
+947 A
-955 LPYLTREGAAGYLDW
+955 LYAHSSDTTAIPYLTRESAAGYLDW
-970 VLPAV
+970 ILPAV
-975 LSYGEKYPIRIVEA
+975 LSYGDKYPVRIVEA
-989 AELVLNEVK
+989 AELVLDEV
-998 NQIEQENGLKERR
+998 EN
-1011 KAIDEAETALVEQ
+1011 Q
-1024 LEDRFQ
+1024 LEQNENLTERIGEIKAADPQLVGQLKQRFSQ
-1030 QHYPYQTDILRKNK
+1030 RYPYQVDVLRKNK

-1064 DTISA
+1064 ETIPA

-1078 IPLFIQREEAE
+1078 IPLFIQRQ
-1089 KGSELSEVQ
+1089 GSVEQ
-1098 DTGKKSENIAAQK
+1098 
-1111 KDPETASRGALRGTA
+1111 ETPNRGALRGTA

-1133 YDFASEKSVHEQMET
+1133 YDFASEKSVHEQMEA
-1148 MEKAEK
+1148 MEKEEK
-1154 ITPDMRALVKEQI
+1154 ITADMRALVKEQI

-1172 SSETGKRMALAQQA
+1172 SSETGRRMALAQRGGA
-1186 GMLYREKPF
+1186 LYREKPF
-1195 VMGFTEEELESYG
+1195 VMGFTEEELENYG
-1208 FGAEDA
+1208 FGVGSNTDSCENIYE
-1214 GKTACCQDSVGMDGK
+1214 KTDSD
-1229 ENKENHQEKHEE
+1229 QEKEEQQKVRHEE
-1241 KHEEKHQTQDLT
+1241 DLT

-1273 YKTDRVQRAKELVD
+1273 YKTDRVQQTKELID

-1302 VFSARKLKVKEILIY
+1302 VFAARKLKVKEILIY
-1317 SFSLEQLITL
+1317 SFFLEQLITL

>member
-1 MKVSWTPE
+1 MGVSWTTE
-9 QQKVI
+9 QQQVI

-38 IVKMITDKDHPV
+38 IVKIITDKNHPV

-75 IEKALDEQPGDEH
+75 IEKALDEQPGNEH

-134 LLREDVLNKVLEQN
+134 LLREDVLGRVLEQN
-148 YEEPSETFSD
+148 YEEPSEAFSD

-192 LDSFEGAYRIEGREE
+192 LDSFVGAYRIETREE
-207 LDHAGWLTPLTE
+207 LDRAEWLAPLTE
-219 NIRFVLNDCRQL
+219 NICFVLKDCEQL
-231 LKQALDLTL
+231 LKQALAITQ
-240 QDDGPDMYEKAIRS
+240 QDDGPDMYEKAVQS

-260 SLSKLTSFCELS
+260 GLSRLTSFCELS
-272 EALPNL
+272 GALSDI

-289 DGDVEKLEL
+289 EGDPDKLEL

-312 LCRQYFFCSPEMM
+312 LCKQYFFCSPEMM
-325 IEQLTRTEPML
+325 IEQLERTEPML
-336 EEVLRLTRQFAE
+336 EEVVRLTKQFAD
-348 EFAAAKRG
+348 EFAAAKRR

-379 QAKKTAEEFRDTFE
+379 KAKKTAEEFRDTFE

-413 ISREERGRNNIFM
+413 ISREERGENNIFM

-443 LFMQKYDSYSL
+443 LFMKKYDSYSL
-454 EESRA
+454 EESTT
-459 QRIDLHRNFRS
+459 QRIDLHKNFRS

-479 DIFYKIMERSL
+479 DIFYKIMARSL
-490 GNVAY
+490 GNVEY
-495 DAKAALYPGASYPT
+495 DAEAALYPGASYPVS
-509 IGKKETAEEK
+509 A
-519 MEQNSSD
+519 D
-526 FTPEI
+526 FIPEI

-545 LSDRKTLEAKIVA
+545 LTDKKTLEAKIVA
-558 EEIKHLMKTQPV
+558 EEIKHLMKTQQV
-570 TDKATG
+570 TDKAAG

-605 ENGIPAHTVSS
+605 GNGIPAHTVSS

-628 LSMLRILDNP
+628 LSMLRLLDNP
-638 RQDIPMAAVLRSPIA
+638 RQDIPMAAVLRSPMA

-674 AVLELAEGLLEED
+674 AVLELAEGLYEED
-687 AQGSDTVDSGT
+687 GQKEISDS
-698 EAELLNNGTE
+698 E
-708 ADHPTGKREHGEKQ
+708 ADRKQGRNADEKTE
-722 NPELEQNPIEIIAH
+722 NHIEITAH
-736 QKLLEFYKKYKQLR
+736 RKLLKFYKKYKQLR

-758 HELIGII
+758 HELIEII

-779 AGSRRTANLNMLLE
+779 AGNRRMANLNMLLE

-821 DFGEADTVGE
+821 DFGEADMVGE

-859 NFNKQDTRSR
+859 NFNKQDTRSKM
-869 LVLHP
+869 VLHP

-886 KRIKSPTIA
+886 KRIKSPTIV

-933 DAAEKLEDYRKRAE
+933 DAAEKLEFYRQQAN
-947 LSGTMEKA
+947 LSKA
-955 LPYLTREGAAGYLDW
+955 ADRPLSYLTREGASGYLDW
-970 VLPAV
+970 ILPAV
-975 LSYGEKYPIRIVEA
+975 LSYGDKYPVRIVEA
-989 AELVLNEVK
+989 AELVLDEV
-998 NQIEQENGLKERR
+998 EN
-1011 KAIDEAETALVEQ
+1011 Q
-1024 LEDRFQ
+1024 LEQNEDLTERIKEIEAADTQLVGQLKQRFLQ
-1030 QHYPYQTDILRKNK
+1030 RYPYQVDVLRKNK

-1053 AMREKF
+1053 AMRERF

-1064 DTISA
+1064 ETVPA

-1078 IPLFIQREEAE
+1078 IPLFIQREESVE
-1089 KGSELSEVQ
+1089 Q
-1098 DTGKKSENIAAQK
+1098 
-1111 KDPETASRGALRGTA
+1111 ETPNRGALRGTA

-1133 YDFASEKSVHEQMET
+1133 YDFASEKSVYEQMEA
-1148 MEKAEK
+1148 MEKEEK
-1154 ITPDMRALVKEQI
+1154 ITADMRALVKEQT

-1172 SSETGKRMALAQQA
+1172 SSETGKRMALAQRGGA
-1186 GMLYREKPF
+1186 LYREKPF
-1195 VMGFTEEELESYG
+1195 VMGFTEEELENYG
-1208 FGAEDA
+1208 FGVGSNTDSCENIYE
-1214 GKTACCQDSVGMDGK
+1214 KTDSD
-1229 ENKENHQEKHEE
+1229 QEKEEQKKVRHEE
-1241 KHEEKHQTQDLT
+1241 DLT

-1273 YKTDRVQRAKELVD
+1273 YKTDRVQQAKELID
-1287 RYETQLKLYADALER
+1287 RYATQLKLYADALER
-1302 VFSARKLKVKEILIY
+1302 VFAARKLKVKEILIY

>member
-1 MKVSWTPE
+1 MGVSWTTE
-9 QQKVI
+9 QQQVI

-38 IVKMITDKDHPV
+38 IVKIITDKNHPV

-75 IEKALDEQPGDEH
+75 IEKALDEQPGNEH

-134 LLREDVLNKVLEQN
+134 LLREDVLGRVLEQN
-148 YEEPSETFSD
+148 YEEPSEAFSD

-192 LDSFEGAYRIEGREE
+192 LDSFVGAYRIETREE
-207 LDHAGWLTPLTE
+207 LDRAEWLAPLTE
-219 NIRFVLNDCRQL
+219 NICFVLKDCEQL
-231 LKQALDLTL
+231 LKQALAITQ
-240 QDDGPDMYEKAIRS
+240 QDDGPDMYEKAVQS

-260 SLSKLTSFCELS
+260 GLSRLTSFCELS
-272 EALPNL
+272 GALSDI

-289 DGDVEKLEL
+289 EGNPDKLEL

-312 LCRQYFFCSPEMM
+312 LCKQYFFCSPEMM
-325 IEQLTRTEPML
+325 IEQLERTEPML
-336 EEVLRLTRQFAE
+336 EEVVRLTKQFAD
-348 EFAAAKRG
+348 EFAAAKRR

-379 QAKKTAEEFRDTFE
+379 KAKKTAEEFRDTFE

-413 ISREERGRNNIFM
+413 ISREERGENNIFM

-443 LFMQKYDSYSL
+443 LFMKKYDSYSL
-454 EESRA
+454 EESTT
-459 QRIDLHRNFRS
+459 QRIDLHKNFRS

-479 DIFYKIMERSL
+479 DIFYKIMARSL
-490 GNVAY
+490 GNVEY
-495 DAKAALYPGASYPT
+495 DAEAALYPGASYPVS
-509 IGKKETAEEK
+509 A
-519 MEQNSSD
+519 D
-526 FTPEI
+526 FIPEI
-531 LLADSNDELLEDTE
+531 LLADSNDELLEDIDF
-545 LSDRKTLEAKIVA
+545 SDKKTLEAKMVA
-558 EEIKHLMKTQPV
+558 EKIRHLMKTQPV

-576 TLRAAHYSDI
+576 ELRMARYSDI

-605 ENGIPAHTVSS
+605 GNGIPAHTVSS

-628 LSMLRILDNP
+628 LSMLRLLDNP
-638 RQDIPMAAVLRSPIA
+638 RQDIPMAAVLRSPMA

-674 AVLELAEGLLEED
+674 AVLELAEGLYEED
-687 AQGSDTVDSGT
+687 GQKEISDS
-698 EAELLNNGTE
+698 E
-708 ADHPTGKREHGEKQ
+708 ADRKQGRNADEKTE
-722 NPELEQNPIEIIAH
+722 NHIEITAH
-736 QKLLEFYKKYKQLR
+736 RKLLKFYKKYKQLR

-758 HELIGII
+758 HELIEII

-779 AGSRRTANLNMLLE
+779 AGNRRTANLNMLLE
-793 KAAAYEKTSYK
+793 KATAYEKTSYK

-821 DFGEADTVGE
+821 DFGEADMVGE

-859 NFNKQDTRSR
+859 NFNKQDTRSKM
-869 LVLHP
+869 VLHP

-900 KQIDLENLGEELRVL
+900 KQIELENLGEELRVL

-933 DAAEKLEDYRKRAE
+933 DAAEKLEFYRQQAN
-947 LSGTMEKA
+947 LSKA
-955 LPYLTREGAAGYLDW
+955 ADRPLSYLTREGASGYLDW
-970 VLPAV
+970 ILPAV
-975 LSYGEKYPIRIVEA
+975 LSYGDKYPVRIVEA
-989 AELVLNEVK
+989 AELVLDEV
-998 NQIEQENGLKERR
+998 EN
-1011 KAIDEAETALVEQ
+1011 Q
-1024 LEDRFQ
+1024 LEQNENLTERIGEIKAADPQLVGQLKQRFSQ
-1030 QHYPYQTDILRKNK
+1030 RYPYQTDILRKNK

-1064 DTISA
+1064 ETIPA

-1078 IPLFIQREEAE
+1078 IPLFIQRQGSVEQEAQNKAQDAGQEAE
-1089 KGSELSEVQ
+1089 SKAEQ
-1098 DTGKKSENIAAQK
+1098 KIKSN
-1111 KDPETASRGALRGTA
+1111 TANRGALRGTA

-1133 YDFASEKSVHEQMET
+1133 YDFASEKSVYEQMEA
-1148 MEKAEK
+1148 MEKEEK
-1154 ITPDMRALVKEQI
+1154 ITADMRALVKEQI

-1172 SSETGKRMALAQQA
+1172 SSETGRRMALAQRGGA
-1186 GMLYREKPF
+1186 LYREKPF
-1195 VMGFTEEELESYG
+1195 VMGFTEEELENYG
-1208 FGAEDA
+1208 FGAGA
-1214 GKTACCQDSVGMDGK
+1214 QMI
-1229 ENKENHQEKHEE
+1229 ENEVQTENAQQEIVLENVSRENHMHEE
-1241 KHEEKHQTQDLT
+1241 DLT

-1265 KDGIVLLD
+1265 DDGITVLD
-1273 YKTDRVQRAKELVD
+1273 YKTDRVDTAQELID
-1287 RYETQLKLYADALER
+1287 RYATQLKLYADALER
-1302 VFSARKLKVKEILIY
+1302 VFATRKLKVKEILIY
-1317 SFSLEQLITL
+1317 SFRLEKLISIE

>member
-1 MKVSWTPE
+1 MGVSWTTE
-9 QQKVI
+9 QQQVI

-38 IVKMITDKDHPV
+38 IVKIITDKNHPV

-75 IEKALDEQPGDEH
+75 IEKALDEQPGNEH

-134 LLREDVLNKVLEQN
+134 LLREDVLGRVLEQN
-148 YEEPSETFSD
+148 YEEPSEAFSD

-192 LDSFEGAYRIEGREE
+192 LDSFVGAYRIETREE
-207 LDHAGWLTPLTE
+207 LDRAEWLAPLTQ
-219 NIRFVLNDCRQL
+219 NIRFVLKDCEQL
-231 LKQALDLTL
+231 LKQALAVTQ
-240 QDDGPDMYEKAIRS
+240 QDDGPDMYEKAVRS

-272 EALPNL
+272 VALSDI

-289 DGDVEKLEL
+289 EGDPDKLEL

-325 IEQLTRTEPML
+325 IGQLERTEPML
-336 EEVLRLTRQFAE
+336 EEVVRLTKQFAD
-348 EFAAAKRG
+348 EFAAAKRR

-379 QAKKTAEEFRDTFE
+379 KAKKTAEEFRDTFE

-413 ISREERGRNNIFM
+413 ISREERGENNIFM

-443 LFMQKYDSYSL
+443 LFMKKYDSYSL
-454 EESRA
+454 EESTT
-459 QRIDLHRNFRS
+459 QRIDLHKNFRS

-479 DIFYKIMERSL
+479 DIFYKIMVRSL
-490 GNVAY
+490 GNVEY
-495 DAKAALYPGASYPT
+495 DAEAALYPGASYPVS
-509 IGKKETAEEK
+509 A
-519 MEQNSSD
+519 D

-545 LSDRKTLEAKIVA
+545 LSDKKTLEAKIVA
-558 EEIKHLMKTQPV
+558 EEIRHLMKTQPV

-576 TLRAAHYSDI
+576 ELRAARYSDI

-605 ENGIPAHTVSS
+605 GNGIPAHTVSS

-628 LSMLRILDNP
+628 LSMLRLLDNP
-638 RQDIPMAAVLRSPIA
+638 RQDIPMAAVLRSPMA

-674 AVLELAEGLLEED
+674 AVLELAEGLYEED
-687 AQGSDTVDSGT
+687 GQKEISDS
-698 EAELLNNGTE
+698 E
-708 ADHPTGKREHGEKQ
+708 ADSEADQKQGRNADGKKEDD
-722 NPELEQNPIEIIAH
+722 IETTAH
-736 QKLLEFYKKYKQLR
+736 RKLLKFYKKYRQLR

-758 HELIGII
+758 HELIEII

-821 DFGEADTVGE
+821 DFGEADMVGE

-859 NFNKQDTRSR
+859 NFNKQDTRSKM
-869 LVLHP
+869 VLHP

-900 KQIDLENLGEELRVL
+900 KQIELENLGEELRVL

-933 DAAEKLEDYRKRAE
+933 DAAEKVEFYRQQAN
-947 LSGTMEKA
+947 LSKA
-955 LPYLTREGAAGYLDW
+955 ADRPLSYLTREGASGYLDW
-970 VLPAV
+970 ILPAV
-975 LSYGEKYPIRIVEA
+975 LSYGDKYPVRIVGA
-989 AELVLNEVK
+989 AELVLDEV
-998 NQIEQENGLKERR
+998 EN
-1011 KAIDEAETALVEQ
+1011 Q
-1024 LEDRFQ
+1024 LEQNEDLTERIEEIEAADTQLVGQLKQRFSQ
-1030 QHYPYQTDILRKNK
+1030 RYPYQTDILRKNK

-1064 DTISA
+1064 ETIPA

-1078 IPLFIQREEAE
+1078 IPLFIQRQE
-1089 KGSELSEVQ
+1089 KITPDQNVSGQGVQ
-1098 DTGKKSENIAAQK
+1098 VN
-1111 KDPETASRGALRGTA
+1111 RGALRGTA

-1133 YDFASEKSVHEQMET
+1133 YDFTSEKSVQEQMDA
-1148 MEKAEK
+1148 MEKEEK
-1154 ITPDMRALVKEQI
+1154 ITADMRTLVKERI

-1172 SSETGKRMALAQQA
+1172 SSETGKRMALAQRMGA
-1186 GMLYREKPF
+1186 LYREKPF
-1195 VMGFTEEELESYG
+1195 VMGFTEEELENYG
-1208 FGAEDA
+1208 FGAGA
-1214 GKTACCQDSVGMDGK
+1214 QMI
-1229 ENKENHQEKHEE
+1229 ENEVQTENAQQEIVLENVSRENHMHEE
-1241 KHEEKHQTQDLT
+1241 DLT

-1265 KDGIVLLD
+1265 DDGITVLD
-1273 YKTDRVQRAKELVD
+1273 YKTDRVDTAQELID
-1287 RYETQLKLYADALER
+1287 RYATQLKLYADALER
-1302 VFSARKLKVKEILIY
+1302 VFATRKLKVKEILIY
-1317 SFSLEQLITL
+1317 SFRLEKLISIE

>member
-1 MKVSWTPE
+1 MGVSWTTE
-9 QQKVI
+9 QQQVI

-38 IVKMITDKDHPV
+38 IVKIITDKNHPV

-134 LLREDVLNKVLEQN
+134 LLREDVLGRVLEQN
-148 YEEPSETFSD
+148 YEEPSEAFSD

-192 LDSFEGAYRIEGREE
+192 LDSFVGAYRIETREE
-207 LDHAGWLTPLTE
+207 LDRAEWLAPLTQ
-219 NIRFVLNDCRQL
+219 NIRFVLKDCEQL
-231 LKQALDLTL
+231 LKQALAVTQ
-240 QDDGPDMYEKAIRS
+240 QDDGPDMYEKAVRS

-272 EALPNL
+272 VALSDI

-289 DGDVEKLEL
+289 EGDPDKLEL

-325 IEQLTRTEPML
+325 IGQLERTEPML
-336 EEVLRLTRQFAE
+336 EEVVRLTKQFAD
-348 EFAAAKRG
+348 EFAAAKRR

-379 QAKKTAEEFRDTFE
+379 KAKKTAEEFRDTFE

-413 ISREERGRNNIFM
+413 ISREERGENNIFM

-443 LFMQKYDSYSL
+443 LFMKKYDSYSL
-454 EESRA
+454 EESTT
-459 QRIDLHRNFRS
+459 QRIDLHKNFRS

-479 DIFYKIMERSL
+479 DIFYKIMVRSL
-490 GNVAY
+490 GNVEY
-495 DAKAALYPGASYPT
+495 DAEAALYPGASYPVS
-509 IGKKETAEEK
+509 A
-519 MEQNSSD
+519 D

-545 LSDRKTLEAKIVA
+545 LSDKKTLEAKIVA
-558 EEIKHLMKTQPV
+558 EEIRHLMKTQPV

-576 TLRAAHYSDI
+576 ELRAARYSDI

-605 ENGIPAHTVSS
+605 GNGIPAHTVSS

-628 LSMLRILDNP
+628 LSMLRLLDNP
-638 RQDIPMAAVLRSPIA
+638 RQDIPMAAVLRSPMA

-674 AVLELAEGLLEED
+674 AVLELAEGLYEED
-687 AQGSDTVDSGT
+687 GQKEISDS
-698 EAELLNNGTE
+698 E
-708 ADHPTGKREHGEKQ
+708 ADSEADQKQGRNADGKKEDD
-722 NPELEQNPIEIIAH
+722 IETTAH
-736 QKLLEFYKKYKQLR
+736 RKLLKFYKKYRQLR

-758 HELIGII
+758 HELIEII

-821 DFGEADTVGE
+821 DFGEADMVGE
-831 NEDVVRIMSIHKS
+831 NEDVVRIMSVHKS

-859 NFNKQDTRSR
+859 NFNKQDTRSKM
-869 LVLHP
+869 VLHP

-933 DAAEKLEDYRKRAE
+933 DAPEKLEFFRQQAN
-947 LSGTMEKA
+947 LSKA
-955 LPYLTREGAAGYLDW
+955 ADRPLSYLTREGASGYLDW
-970 VLPAV
+970 ILPAV
-975 LSYGEKYPIRIVEA
+975 LSYGDKYPVRIVEA
-989 AELVLNEVK
+989 AELVLDEV
-998 NQIEQENGLKERR
+998 EN
-1011 KAIDEAETALVEQ
+1011 Q
-1024 LEDRFQ
+1024 LEQNEDLTERIGEIKAADPQLVGQLKQRFSQ
-1030 QHYPYQTDILRKNK
+1030 RYPYQVDVLRKNK

-1064 DTISA
+1064 ETIPA

-1078 IPLFIQREEAE
+1078 IPLFIQREESVE
-1089 KGSELSEVQ
+1089 Q
-1098 DTGKKSENIAAQK
+1098 
-1111 KDPETASRGALRGTA
+1111 ETANRGALRGTA

-1133 YDFASEKSVHEQMET
+1133 YDFASEKSVHEQMEA
-1148 MEKAEK
+1148 MEKEEK
-1154 ITPDMRALVKEQI
+1154 IIADMRALVKEQI

-1172 SSETGKRMALAQQA
+1172 SSETGKRMALAQRGGA
-1186 GMLYREKPF
+1186 LYREKPF
-1195 VMGFTEEELESYG
+1195 VMGFTEEELENYG
-1208 FGAEDA
+1208 FGADSNTDSCENIYE
-1214 GKTACCQDSVGMDGK
+1214 KTDSD
-1229 ENKENHQEKHEE
+1229 QEKEEQKRIRHEE
-1241 KHEEKHQTQDLT
+1241 DLT

-1273 YKTDRVQRAKELVD
+1273 YKTDRVQQAKELID

-1302 VFSARKLKVKEILIY
+1302 VFAARKLKVKEILIY

>member
-1 MKVSWTPE
+1 MGVSWTTE
-9 QQKVI
+9 QQQVI

-38 IVKMITDKDHPV
+38 IVKIITDKNHPV

-75 IEKALDEQPGDEH
+75 IEKALDEQPGNEH

-134 LLREDVLNKVLEQN
+134 LLREDVLGRVLEQN
-148 YEEPSETFSD
+148 YEEPSEAFSD

-192 LDSFEGAYRIEGREE
+192 LDSFVGAYRIETREE
-207 LDHAGWLTPLTE
+207 LDRAEWLAPLTE
-219 NIRFVLNDCRQL
+219 NICFVLKDCEQL
-231 LKQALDLTL
+231 LKQALAITQ
-240 QDDGPDMYEKAIRS
+240 QDAGPDMYEKAVQS

-260 SLSKLTSFCELS
+260 GLSKRTSFCELF
-272 EALPNL
+272 EALSDI

-289 DGDVEKLEL
+289 EGDPDKLEL

-325 IEQLTRTEPML
+325 IGQLERTEPML
-336 EEVLRLTRQFAE
+336 EEVVRLTKQFAD
-348 EFAAAKRG
+348 EFAAAKRR

-379 QAKKTAEEFRDTFE
+379 KAKKTAEEFRDTFE

-413 ISREERGRNNIFM
+413 ISREERGENNIFM

-443 LFMQKYDSYSL
+443 LFMKKYDSYSL
-454 EESRA
+454 EESTT
-459 QRIDLHRNFRS
+459 QRIDLHKNFRS

-479 DIFYKIMERSL
+479 DIFYKIMARSL
-490 GNVAY
+490 GNVEY
-495 DAKAALYPGASYPT
+495 DAEAALYPGASYPVS
-509 IGKKETAEEK
+509 A
-519 MEQNSSD
+519 D
-526 FTPEI
+526 FIPEI

-545 LSDRKTLEAKIVA
+545 LTDKKTLEAKIVA

-570 TDKATG
+570 TDKAAG

-628 LSMLRILDNP
+628 LSMLRLLDNP
-638 RQDIPMAAVLRSPIA
+638 RQDIPMAAVLRSPMA

-674 AVLELAEGLLEED
+674 AVLELAEGLYEED
-687 AQGSDTVDSGT
+687 GQKEISDS
-698 EAELLNNGTE
+698 E
-708 ADHPTGKREHGEKQ
+708 ADRKQGRNADEKTE
-722 NPELEQNPIEIIAH
+722 NHIEITAH
-736 QKLLEFYKKYKQLR
+736 RKLLKFYKKYKQLR

-758 HELIGII
+758 HELIEII

-779 AGSRRTANLNMLLE
+779 AGNRRTANLNMLLE

-821 DFGEADTVGE
+821 DFGEADMVGE

-859 NFNKQDTRSR
+859 NFNKQDTRSKM
-869 LVLHP
+869 VLHP

-933 DAAEKLEDYRKRAE
+933 DAPEKLEFFRQQA
-947 LSGTMEKA
+947 A
-955 LPYLTREGAAGYLDW
+955 LYAHSSDTTAIPYLTRESAAGYLDW
-970 VLPAV
+970 ILPAV
-975 LSYGEKYPIRIVEA
+975 LSYGDKYPVRIVEA
-989 AELVLNEVK
+989 AELVLDEV
-998 NQIEQENGLKERR
+998 EN
-1011 KAIDEAETALVEQ
+1011 Q
-1024 LEDRFQ
+1024 LEQNEDLTERIEEIEAADTQLVGQLKQRFSQ
-1030 QHYPYQTDILRKNK
+1030 RYPYQTDILRKNK

-1064 DTISA
+1064 ETIPA

-1078 IPLFIQREEAE
+1078 IPLFIQREESVE
-1089 KGSELSEVQ
+1089 Q
-1098 DTGKKSENIAAQK
+1098 
-1111 KDPETASRGALRGTA
+1111 ETANRGALRGTA

-1133 YDFASEKSVHEQMET
+1133 YDFASEKSVHEQMEA
-1148 MEKAEK
+1148 MEKEEK
-1154 ITPDMRALVKEQI
+1154 ITADMRALVREQT

-1172 SSETGKRMALAQQA
+1172 SSETGKRMALAQRGGA
-1186 GMLYREKPF
+1186 LYREKPF
-1195 VMGFTEEELESYG
+1195 VMGFTEEELERYG
-1208 FGAEDA
+1208 FGAGA
-1214 GKTACCQDSVGMDGK
+1214 QMI
-1229 ENKENHQEKHEE
+1229 ENEAQTENAQQEIMSENVSQENHMHEE
-1241 KHEEKHQTQDLT
+1241 DLT

-1265 KDGIVLLD
+1265 DDGITVLD
-1273 YKTDRVQRAKELVD
+1273 YKTDRVDTAQELID
-1287 RYETQLKLYADALER
+1287 RYATQLKLYADALER
-1302 VFSARKLKVKEILIY
+1302 VFATRKLKVKEILIY
-1317 SFSLEQLITL
+1317 SFRLVKLISIE

>member
-1 MKVSWTPE
+1 MGVSWTTE
-9 QQKVI
+9 QQQVI

-38 IVKMITDKDHPV
+38 IVKIITDKNHPV

-75 IEKALDEQPGDEH
+75 IEKALDEQPGNEH

-134 LLREDVLNKVLEQN
+134 LLREDVLGRVLEQN
-148 YEEPSETFSD
+148 YEEPSEAFSD

-192 LDSFEGAYRIEGREE
+192 LDSFVGAYRIETREE
-207 LDHAGWLTPLTE
+207 LDRAEWLAPLTQ
-219 NIRFVLNDCRQL
+219 NIRFVLKDCEQL
-231 LKQALDLTL
+231 LKQALAVTQ
-240 QDDGPDMYEKAIRS
+240 QDDGPDMYEKAVRS

-272 EALPNL
+272 VALSDI

-289 DGDVEKLEL
+289 EGDPDKLEL

-325 IEQLTRTEPML
+325 IGQLERTEPML
-336 EEVLRLTRQFAE
+336 EEVVRLTKQFAD
-348 EFAAAKRG
+348 EFAAAKRR

-379 QAKKTAEEFRDTFE
+379 KAKKTAEEFRDTFE

-413 ISREERGRNNIFM
+413 ISREERGENNIFM

-443 LFMQKYDSYSL
+443 LFMKKYDSYSL
-454 EESRA
+454 EESTT
-459 QRIDLHRNFRS
+459 QRIDLHKNFRS

-479 DIFYKIMERSL
+479 DIFYKIMVRSL
-490 GNVAY
+490 GNVEY
-495 DAKAALYPGASYPT
+495 DAEAALYPGASYPVS
-509 IGKKETAEEK
+509 A
-519 MEQNSSD
+519 D

-545 LSDRKTLEAKIVA
+545 LSDKKTLEAKIVA
-558 EEIKHLMKTQPV
+558 EEIRHLMKTQPV

-576 TLRAAHYSDI
+576 ELRAARYSDI

-605 ENGIPAHTVSS
+605 GNGIPAHTVSS

-628 LSMLRILDNP
+628 LSMLRLLDNP
-638 RQDIPMAAVLRSPIA
+638 RQDIPMAAVLRSPMA

-674 AVLELAEGLLEED
+674 AVLELAEGLYEED
-687 AQGSDTVDSGT
+687 GQKEISDS
-698 EAELLNNGTE
+698 E
-708 ADHPTGKREHGEKQ
+708 ADSEADQKQGRNADGKKEDD
-722 NPELEQNPIEIIAH
+722 IETTAH
-736 QKLLEFYKKYKQLR
+736 RKLLKFYKKYRQLR

-758 HELIGII
+758 HELIEII

-779 AGSRRTANLNMLLE
+779 AGNRRTANLNMLLE

-821 DFGEADTVGE
+821 DFGEADMVGE

-859 NFNKQDTRSR
+859 NFNKQDTRSKM
-869 LVLHP
+869 VLHP

-933 DAAEKLEDYRKRAE
+933 DAPEKLEFFRQQAN
-947 LSGTMEKA
+947 LSKA
-955 LPYLTREGAAGYLDW
+955 ADRPLSYLTREGASGYLDW
-970 VLPAV
+970 ILPAV
-975 LSYGEKYPIRIVEA
+975 LSYGDKYPVRIVGA
-989 AELVLNEVK
+989 AELVLDEV
-998 NQIEQENGLKERR
+998 EN
-1011 KAIDEAETALVEQ
+1011 Q
-1024 LEDRFQ
+1024 LEQNEDLTERIGEIKAADPQLVGQLKQRFSQ
-1030 QHYPYQTDILRKNK
+1030 RYPYQVDVLRKNK

-1064 DTISA
+1064 ETIPA

-1078 IPLFIQREEAE
+1078 IPLFIQRQ
-1089 KGSELSEVQ
+1089 GSVEQ
-1098 DTGKKSENIAAQK
+1098 
-1111 KDPETASRGALRGTA
+1111 ETPNRGALRGTA

-1133 YDFASEKSVHEQMET
+1133 YDFASEKSVHEQMEA
-1148 MEKAEK
+1148 MEKEEK
-1154 ITPDMRALVKEQI
+1154 ITADMRALVREQT

-1172 SSETGKRMALAQQA
+1172 SSETGRRMALAQRGGA
-1186 GMLYREKPF
+1186 LYREKPF
-1195 VMGFTEEELESYG
+1195 VMGFTEEELENYG
-1208 FGAEDA
+1208 FGVGSNTDSCENIYE
-1214 GKTACCQDSVGMDGK
+1214 KTDSD
-1229 ENKENHQEKHEE
+1229 QEKEEQQKVRHEE
-1241 KHEEKHQTQDLT
+1241 DLT

-1273 YKTDRVQRAKELVD
+1273 YKTDRVQQTKELID

-1302 VFSARKLKVKEILIY
+1302 VFAARKLKVKEILIY
-1317 SFSLEQLITL
+1317 SFFLEQLITL